1 MKKRL
6 LAIVMTMAMALSLF
20 PVTALADGAD
30 TGSQP
35 AGQVQEDP
43 DLGNTGGGG
52 DDPLPGDGPDE
63 GDDPTLPGGGP
74 DEGNDPT
81 LPGDGPDEGDD
92 PSLPEDKDP
101 SLPPPNNTI
110 PMADLAVAA
119 VDDSVTMN
127 GTPYD
132 SLSEALKAVSSSE
145 NAVISLP
152 SGEHTIDSVTF
163 ENGEHVTILGNGE
176 SETTISVNGQVAFH
190 LVNDDASL
198 TLEDLTVVVN
208 DNSKNGARVV
218 RMVNGDDMS
227 FSAENVTFETPSEAA
242 STNNIALYINGA
254 WNESGLTQS
263 SGVNVSLTNFTYEDN
278 SAHSGLYFQNY
289 SDIDLSVQQSSLTV
303 DKYAINIQANTAASI
318 DISGCEIQGWT
329 AYYAYSCNTNTTITD
344 SILIGINHFSGPSN
358 NFGTIV
364 LDGGELQDI
373 PEGDS
378 GFGNTLY
385 ITDSDIQAKTTA
397 GNYQVIVSCN
407 YGASANKIVFS
418 DCTFQAEGTANGND
432 LIPLYGSSGQ
442 GNQLIVDG
450 LSMNTDSENYLE
462 LIPAAKIGDQG
473 FGTLEA
479 AVEAADGDTIVIL
492 TDVAEDITIP
502 KGKILTLDLNGQT
515 LTNVSSH
522 TIVNQG
528 TLTILD
534 SAGGGVVDV
543 VTHGKAALYNYG
555 TITEISGGMF
565 TRSKETQYPVSG
577 GTAANSW
584 YTVVNG
590 GVIEEISG
598 GTFTTGDGTSKALGN
613 LSSVIRNGVDD
624 SADPHPGEI
633 KLISGGTFTGAAN
646 VLKNEPNGKIGT
658 ITGGTFTMDNQEQH
672 FWGGNNV
679 LQNYGTIDSITGGAF
694 RAIGSSDD
702 GYLIAGQPNPAA
714 RYGITNY
721 GMIGEMGGDVSVSVA
736 GNSRAVYVA
745 YSSSVG
751 GTSSL
756 SITGGTYAVTPAEG
770 TEQNTFPPAVIMAN
784 SAQAALNISGGSF
797 QGDIQTGTAH
807 GLSISGGYFT
817 ADPTSY
823 LVSGKEAV
831 ASNQDGYQYMVGT
844 LALSQQTLALTKG
857 GEAVLSVN
865 AEPWGAVPASAVS
878 WSSDNEAVA
887 AVDNGTVTA
896 AAPGMATITAEVNGK
911 SLTCSVTVSYAG
923 VDGISLD
930 RSALTL
936 VSGGSTALTATVSPS
951 NADQTVTWTSSD
963 EAVATVA
970 QNGTVTAVA
979 AGEAIITASA
989 GAYRAS
995 CTVTVTGADV
1005 DVLPSTEPT
1014 ETVDQLPDGLN
1025 DEVKEAVN
1033 EAAGTVNAGSAL
1045 SQAAQ
1050 EQAGQLANS
1059 AEKDEL
1065 LQKGQSE
1072 LGSEEIVLYTQTY
1085 LQVTT
1090 VDALTG
1096 TDGSINSVT
1105 LDISPKG
1112 QVVAS
1117 TASTAGDINQGNS
1130 VVVKEIPQEDLN
1142 ITGTAHVT
1150 LTLPDDF
1157 ASKTIYIKHQASNGR
1172 TYFYTAEADE
1182 GANLTFSTR
1191 HGFSPFTFSLTN
1203 EAAAQVEDV
1212 GYADLQDAIDAVADG
1227 GTITVLKD
1235 GLGTVTIQ
1243 GSKTFTLVKGED
1255 VDTLPTLVAASGYRL
1270 TDHGNG
1276 SYTIS
1281 RRSSGGGSSGSAT
1294 YTVSVDSSRHGD
1306 VTVSPKSAS
1315 KGDTVTI
1322 TVKPDDGYELDDLTV
1337 TDKDGDSIKL
1347 KDKGDGRF
1355 TFTMP
1360 ASKVTVEA
1368 VFTALEQEEE
1378 QPLFSDV
1385 AEDDWYYDAVAYVAE
1400 NGIMSGTDGSRFS
1413 PNGTLT
1419 RAMLSQIL
1427 YAMEDKPAVSGAATF
1442 SDVAAGAWYSDAV
1455 NWTAAQGI
1463 VAGMG
1468 ENSFAP
1474 DAPVTREQLSLILYG
1489 YARYKGYD
1497 TSASVSLSGYAD
1509 RDSVAVWAA
1518 DSMGWAVSEGLI
1530 SGRPGGY
1537 LDPAGTATRA
1547 EVAQIL
1553 MNFCEDLAR

>member
-6 LAIVMTMAMALSLF
+6 LAIVMTMAMALSLL

-52 DDPLPGDGPDE
+52 DDPLPGDGPNE
-63 GDDPTLPGGGP
+63 GDDPPLPGDGP

-81 LPGDGPDEGDD
+81 LPGDGPDEGNDPTLPGD
-92 PSLPEDKDP
+92 GPDAGDAPSLPGDENP
-101 SLPPPNNTI
+101 VVLPTDDTQLYAGAAKVAVIGTTEYETLDAALSAAENDDTITLTDNAEISFSFPEGVKTLTIDLGKNTLTLTNNTSI
-110 PMADLAVAA
+110 LLADGKSLTIQNGNLVSKPLENPTVTAFNIQSGSSIKLDNVTYDCTGSALYPQGNAAKVTVIDSTITADVYAVATNAGQTDNYDVVIDLKDSTFQARLPSELSKGDSCPVMINIPGKLTMDSCTVIGGRQGVLVRGGTAKISNTDIQLNATYIDGKDKYLDGNWGSGNEVPMAALVVGNRSNAYNYPTDCTL
-119 VDDSVTMN
+119 SNVTVTATSGYT
-127 GTPYD
+127 GTYVYGMSDEGREVTFNYD
-132 SLSEALKAVSSSE
+132 ASTELGTLVTEGEVSTDNVEGSIGSYATISEALKAGETSVKLLHDLSEDVVISE
-145 NAVISLP
+145 N
-152 SGEHTIDSVTF
+152 
-163 ENGEHVTILGNGE
+163 
-176 SETTISVNGQVAFH
+176 
-190 LVNDDASL
+190 
-198 TLEDLTVVVN
+198 
-208 DNSKNGARVV
+208 
-218 RMVNGDDMS
+218 
-227 FSAENVTFETPSEAA
+227 
-242 STNNIALYINGA
+242 ST
-254 WNESGLTQS
+254 
-263 SGVNVSLTNFTYEDN
+263 
-278 SAHSGLYFQNY
+278 
-289 SDIDLSVQQSSLTV
+289 
-303 DKYAINIQANTAASI
+303 
-318 DISGCEIQGWT
+318 
-329 AYYAYSCNTNTTITD
+329 
-344 SILIGINHFSGPSN
+344 
-358 NFGTIV
+358 
-364 LDGGELQDI
+364 
-373 PEGDS
+373 
-378 GFGNTLY
+378 
-385 ITDSDIQAKTTA
+385 
-397 GNYQVIVSCN
+397 
-407 YGASANKIVFS
+407 
-418 DCTFQAEGTANGND
+418 
-432 LIPLYGSSGQ
+432 
-442 GNQLIVDG
+442 
-450 LSMNTDSENYLE
+450 
-462 LIPAAKIGDQG
+462 
-473 FGTLEA
+473 
-479 AVEAADGDTIVIL
+479 
-492 TDVAEDITIP
+492 
-502 KGKILTLDLNGQT
+502 LTLDLNGQA

-528 TLTILD
+528 ALTILD

-756 SITGGTYAVTPAEG
+756 NITGGTYAVTPAEG

-823 LVSGKEAV
+823 LVSGKDAV

-896 AAPGMATITAEVNGK
+896 AAPGTATITAEVNGK

-970 QNGTVTAVA
+970 QDGTVTAVA

-1014 ETVDQLPDGLN
+1014 ETEDQLPDGLD

-1050 EQAGQLANS
+1050 EQAGQLADS

-1315 KGDTVTI
+1315 KGTTVTI
-1322 TVKPDDGYELDDLTV
+1322 TVKPDDGYELDELTV

-1378 QPLFSDV
+1378 QPLFSDM

-1442 SDVAAGAWYSDAV
+1442 SDVAAGAWYADAV

>member
-6 LAIVMTMAMALSLF
+6 LAIVMTMAMALSLL

-52 DDPLPGDGPDE
+52 DDPLPGDGPNE
-63 GDDPTLPGGGP
+63 GDDPPLPGDGP

-81 LPGDGPDEGDD
+81 LPGDGPDAGDA
-92 PSLPEDKDP
+92 PSLPGDENP
-101 SLPPPNNTI
+101 VVLPTDDTQLYAGAAKVAVIGTTEYETLDAALSAAENDDTITLTDNAEISFSFPEGVKTLTIDLGKNTLTLTNNTSI
-110 PMADLAVAA
+110 LLADGKSLTIQNGNLVSKPLENPTVTAFNIQSGSSIKLDNVTYDCTGSALYPQGNAAKVTVIDSTITADVYAVATNAGQTDNYDVVIDLKDSTFQARLPSELSKGDSCPVMINIPGKLTMDSCTVIGGRQGVLVRGGTAKISNTDIQLNATYIDGKDKYLDGNWGSGNEVPMAALVVGNRSNAYNYPTDCTL
-119 VDDSVTMN
+119 SNVTVTATSGYT
-127 GTPYD
+127 GTYVYGMSDEGREVTFNYD
-132 SLSEALKAVSSSE
+132 ASTELGTLVTKGEVSTDNVEGSIGSYATISEALKAGETSVKLLHDLSEDVVISE
-145 NAVISLP
+145 N
-152 SGEHTIDSVTF
+152 
-163 ENGEHVTILGNGE
+163 
-176 SETTISVNGQVAFH
+176 
-190 LVNDDASL
+190 
-198 TLEDLTVVVN
+198 
-208 DNSKNGARVV
+208 
-218 RMVNGDDMS
+218 
-227 FSAENVTFETPSEAA
+227 
-242 STNNIALYINGA
+242 ST
-254 WNESGLTQS
+254 
-263 SGVNVSLTNFTYEDN
+263 
-278 SAHSGLYFQNY
+278 
-289 SDIDLSVQQSSLTV
+289 
-303 DKYAINIQANTAASI
+303 
-318 DISGCEIQGWT
+318 
-329 AYYAYSCNTNTTITD
+329 
-344 SILIGINHFSGPSN
+344 
-358 NFGTIV
+358 
-364 LDGGELQDI
+364 
-373 PEGDS
+373 
-378 GFGNTLY
+378 
-385 ITDSDIQAKTTA
+385 
-397 GNYQVIVSCN
+397 
-407 YGASANKIVFS
+407 
-418 DCTFQAEGTANGND
+418 
-432 LIPLYGSSGQ
+432 
-442 GNQLIVDG
+442 
-450 LSMNTDSENYLE
+450 
-462 LIPAAKIGDQG
+462 
-473 FGTLEA
+473 
-479 AVEAADGDTIVIL
+479 
-492 TDVAEDITIP
+492 
-502 KGKILTLDLNGQT
+502 LTLDLNGQA

-528 TLTILD
+528 ALTILD

-756 SITGGTYAVTPAEG
+756 NITGGTYAVTPAEG

-823 LVSGKEAV
+823 LVSGKDAV

-896 AAPGMATITAEVNGK
+896 AAPGTATITAEVNGK

-930 RSALTL
+930 RAALTL

-970 QNGTVTAVA
+970 QDGTVTAVA

-1014 ETVDQLPDGLN
+1014 ETEDQLPDGLN

-1033 EAAGTVNAGSAL
+1033 EAAGTVNADSAL

-1050 EQAGQLANS
+1050 EQAGQLADS

-1315 KGDTVTI
+1315 KGTTVAI
-1322 TVKPDDGYELDDLTV
+1322 TVKPDDGYELDELTV

-1442 SDVAAGAWYSDAV
+1442 SDVAAGAWYADAV

>member
-6 LAIVMTMAMALSLF
+6 LAIVMTMAMALSLL

-30 TGSQP
+30 ISSQP

-52 DDPLPGDGPDE
+52 DDPLPGDDPNE
-63 GDDPTLPGGGP
+63 GDDPTLPGDGP

-81 LPGDGPDEGDD
+81 LPGDGPDEGNDPSLPGDGPDAGDD
-92 PSLPEDKDP
+92 PSLPGDENP
-101 SLPPPNNTI
+101 VVLPTDDTQLYAGAAKVAVIGTTEYETLDAALSAAENDDTITLTDNAEISFSFPEGVKTLTIDLGKNTLTLTNNTSI
-110 PMADLAVAA
+110 LLADGKSLTIQNGNLVSKPLENPTVTAFNIQSGSSIKLDNVTYDCTGSALYPQGNAAKVTVIDSTITADVYAVATNAGQTDNYDVVIDLKDSTFQARLPSELSKGDSCPVMINIPGKLTMDSCTVIGGRQGVLVRGGTAKISNTDIQLNATYIDGKDKYLDGNWGSGNEVPMAALVVGNRSNAYNYPTDCTL
-119 VDDSVTMN
+119 SNVTVTATSGYT
-127 GTPYD
+127 GTYVYGMSDEGREVTFNYD
-132 SLSEALKAVSSSE
+132 ASTELGTLVTEGEVSTDNVEGSIGSYATISEALKAGETSVKLLHNISEDVVISE
-145 NAVISLP
+145 N
-152 SGEHTIDSVTF
+152 
-163 ENGEHVTILGNGE
+163 
-176 SETTISVNGQVAFH
+176 
-190 LVNDDASL
+190 
-198 TLEDLTVVVN
+198 
-208 DNSKNGARVV
+208 
-218 RMVNGDDMS
+218 
-227 FSAENVTFETPSEAA
+227 
-242 STNNIALYINGA
+242 ST
-254 WNESGLTQS
+254 
-263 SGVNVSLTNFTYEDN
+263 
-278 SAHSGLYFQNY
+278 
-289 SDIDLSVQQSSLTV
+289 
-303 DKYAINIQANTAASI
+303 
-318 DISGCEIQGWT
+318 
-329 AYYAYSCNTNTTITD
+329 
-344 SILIGINHFSGPSN
+344 
-358 NFGTIV
+358 
-364 LDGGELQDI
+364 
-373 PEGDS
+373 
-378 GFGNTLY
+378 
-385 ITDSDIQAKTTA
+385 
-397 GNYQVIVSCN
+397 
-407 YGASANKIVFS
+407 
-418 DCTFQAEGTANGND
+418 
-432 LIPLYGSSGQ
+432 
-442 GNQLIVDG
+442 
-450 LSMNTDSENYLE
+450 
-462 LIPAAKIGDQG
+462 
-473 FGTLEA
+473 
-479 AVEAADGDTIVIL
+479 
-492 TDVAEDITIP
+492 
-502 KGKILTLDLNGQT
+502 LTLDLNGQT

-528 TLTILD
+528 ALTILD

-555 TITEISGGMF
+555 TITEISGSMF

-756 SITGGTYAVTPAEG
+756 NITGGTYAVTPAEG

-823 LVSGKEAV
+823 LVSGKDAV

-896 AAPGMATITAEVNGK
+896 AAPGTATITAEVNGK

-970 QNGTVTAVA
+970 QDGTVTAVA

-1014 ETVDQLPDGLN
+1014 ETEDQLPDGLN

-1033 EAAGTVNAGSAL
+1033 EAAGTVNADSAL

-1050 EQAGQLANS
+1050 EQAGQLADS

-1203 EAAAQVEDV
+1203 EAAAQVGDV

-1315 KGDTVTI
+1315 KGTTVTI
-1322 TVKPDDGYELDDLTV
+1322 TVKPDDGYELDELTV

-1400 NGIMSGTDGSRFS
+1400 NGIMSGTDGSCFS

-1442 SDVAAGAWYSDAV
+1442 SDVAAGAWYADAV

>member
-6 LAIVMTMAMALSLF
+6 LAIVMTMAMALSLL

-52 DDPLPGDGPDE
+52 DDPLPGDGPNE
-63 GDDPTLPGGGP
+63 GDDPPLPGDGP

-81 LPGDGPDEGDD
+81 LPGDGPDAGDA
-92 PSLPEDKDP
+92 PSLPGDENP
-101 SLPPPNNTI
+101 VVLPTDDTQLYAGAAKVAVIGTTEYETLDAALSAAENDDTITLTDNAEISFSFPEGVKTLTIDLGKNTLTLTNNTSI
-110 PMADLAVAA
+110 LLADGKSLTIQNGNLVSKPLENPTVTAFNIQSGSSIKLDNVTYDCTGSALYPQGNAAKVTVIDSTITADVYAVATNAGQTDNYDVVIDLKDSTFQARLPSELSKGDSCPVMINIPGKLTMDSCTVIGGRQGVLVRGGTAKISNTDIQLNATYIDGKDKYLDGNWGSGNEVPMAALVVGNRSNAYNYPTDCTL
-119 VDDSVTMN
+119 SNVTVTATSGYT
-127 GTPYD
+127 GTYVYGMSDEGREVTFNYD
-132 SLSEALKAVSSSE
+132 ASTELGTLVTEGEVSTDNVEGSIGSYATISEALKAGETSVKLLHDLSEDVVISE
-145 NAVISLP
+145 N
-152 SGEHTIDSVTF
+152 
-163 ENGEHVTILGNGE
+163 
-176 SETTISVNGQVAFH
+176 
-190 LVNDDASL
+190 
-198 TLEDLTVVVN
+198 
-208 DNSKNGARVV
+208 
-218 RMVNGDDMS
+218 
-227 FSAENVTFETPSEAA
+227 
-242 STNNIALYINGA
+242 ST
-254 WNESGLTQS
+254 
-263 SGVNVSLTNFTYEDN
+263 
-278 SAHSGLYFQNY
+278 
-289 SDIDLSVQQSSLTV
+289 
-303 DKYAINIQANTAASI
+303 
-318 DISGCEIQGWT
+318 
-329 AYYAYSCNTNTTITD
+329 
-344 SILIGINHFSGPSN
+344 
-358 NFGTIV
+358 
-364 LDGGELQDI
+364 
-373 PEGDS
+373 
-378 GFGNTLY
+378 
-385 ITDSDIQAKTTA
+385 
-397 GNYQVIVSCN
+397 
-407 YGASANKIVFS
+407 
-418 DCTFQAEGTANGND
+418 
-432 LIPLYGSSGQ
+432 
-442 GNQLIVDG
+442 
-450 LSMNTDSENYLE
+450 
-462 LIPAAKIGDQG
+462 
-473 FGTLEA
+473 
-479 AVEAADGDTIVIL
+479 
-492 TDVAEDITIP
+492 
-502 KGKILTLDLNGQT
+502 LTLDLNGQA

-528 TLTILD
+528 ALTILD

-756 SITGGTYAVTPAEG
+756 NITGGTYAVTPAEG

-823 LVSGKEAV
+823 LVSGKDAV

-896 AAPGMATITAEVNGK
+896 AAPGTATITAEVNGK

-970 QNGTVTAVA
+970 QDGTVTAVA

-1014 ETVDQLPDGLN
+1014 ETEDQLPDGLD

-1050 EQAGQLANS
+1050 EQAGQLADS

-1315 KGDTVTI
+1315 KGTTVTI
-1322 TVKPDDGYELDDLTV
+1322 TVKPDDGYELDELTV

-1378 QPLFSDV
+1378 QPLFSDM

-1442 SDVAAGAWYSDAV
+1442 SDVAAGAWYADAV

>member
-6 LAIVMTMAMALSLF
+6 LAIVMTMAMALSLL

-30 TGSQP
+30 ISSQP

-52 DDPLPGDGPDE
+52 DDPLPGDDPNE
-63 GDDPTLPGGGP
+63 GDDPTLPGDGP

-81 LPGDGPDEGDD
+81 LPGDGPDEGNDPSLPGDGPDAGDD
-92 PSLPEDKDP
+92 PSLPGDENP
-101 SLPPPNNTI
+101 VVLPTDDTQLYAGAAKVAVIGTTEYETLDAALSAAENDDTITLTDNAEISFSFPEGVKTLTIDLGKNTLTLTNNTSI
-110 PMADLAVAA
+110 LLADGKSLTIQNGNLVSKLLENPTVTAFNIQSGSSIKLDNVTYDCTGSALYPQGNAAKVTVIDSTITADVYAVATNAGQTDNYDVVIDLKDSTFQARLPSELSKGDSCPVMINIPGKLTMDSCTVIGGRQGVLVRGGTAKISNTDIQLNATYIDGKDKYLDGNWGSGNEVPMAALVVGNRSNAYNYPTDCTL
-119 VDDSVTMN
+119 SNVTVTATSGYT
-127 GTPYD
+127 GTYVYGMSDEGREVTFNYD
-132 SLSEALKAVSSSE
+132 ASTELGTLVTEGEVSTDNVEGSIASYATISEALKAGETSVKLLHNISEDVVISE
-145 NAVISLP
+145 N
-152 SGEHTIDSVTF
+152 
-163 ENGEHVTILGNGE
+163 
-176 SETTISVNGQVAFH
+176 
-190 LVNDDASL
+190 
-198 TLEDLTVVVN
+198 
-208 DNSKNGARVV
+208 
-218 RMVNGDDMS
+218 
-227 FSAENVTFETPSEAA
+227 
-242 STNNIALYINGA
+242 ST
-254 WNESGLTQS
+254 
-263 SGVNVSLTNFTYEDN
+263 
-278 SAHSGLYFQNY
+278 
-289 SDIDLSVQQSSLTV
+289 
-303 DKYAINIQANTAASI
+303 
-318 DISGCEIQGWT
+318 
-329 AYYAYSCNTNTTITD
+329 
-344 SILIGINHFSGPSN
+344 
-358 NFGTIV
+358 
-364 LDGGELQDI
+364 
-373 PEGDS
+373 
-378 GFGNTLY
+378 
-385 ITDSDIQAKTTA
+385 
-397 GNYQVIVSCN
+397 
-407 YGASANKIVFS
+407 
-418 DCTFQAEGTANGND
+418 
-432 LIPLYGSSGQ
+432 
-442 GNQLIVDG
+442 
-450 LSMNTDSENYLE
+450 
-462 LIPAAKIGDQG
+462 
-473 FGTLEA
+473 
-479 AVEAADGDTIVIL
+479 
-492 TDVAEDITIP
+492 
-502 KGKILTLDLNGQT
+502 LTLDLNGQT

-528 TLTILD
+528 ALTILD

-624 SADPHPGEI
+624 FADPHLGEI

-694 RAIGSSDD
+694 RAIGSSVD
-702 GYLIAGQPNPAA
+702 GYLIAGQANPAA

-745 YSSSVG
+745 YSSSVD

-756 SITGGTYAVTPAEG
+756 NITGGTYAVTPAEG

-823 LVSGKEAV
+823 LVSGKDAV

-896 AAPGMATITAEVNGK
+896 AAPGTATITAEVNGK

-970 QNGTVTAVA
+970 QDGTVTAVA

-1014 ETVDQLPDGLN
+1014 ETEDQLPDGLN

-1033 EAAGTVNAGSAL
+1033 KAAGTVNADSAL

-1050 EQAGQLANS
+1050 EQAGQLADS

-1203 EAAAQVEDV
+1203 EAAAQVGDV

-1315 KGDTVTI
+1315 KGTTVTI
-1322 TVKPDDGYELDDLTV
+1322 TVKPDDGYELDELTV

-1400 NGIMSGTDGSRFS
+1400 NGIMSGTDGSCFS

-1442 SDVAAGAWYSDAV
+1442 SDVAAGAWYADAV

>member
-6 LAIVMTMAMALSLF
+6 LAIVMTMAMALSLL

-52 DDPLPGDGPDE
+52 DDSTLPGD
-63 GDDPTLPGGGP
+63 GP

-81 LPGDGPDEGDD
+81 LPGDGPDEGNDPTLPGDGPDEGND
-92 PSLPEDKDP
+92 PSLPGDGPDAGDDP
-101 SLPPPNNTI
+101 SVEGVLTAAASDAIAAIGDAEYTTLEEFANALKGIESETETKVELLSDLVNHNYDKVVDLSLPSNVTLEGNNNTI
-110 PMADLAVAA
+110 EGNIKVTVQKDASNVTIQNVMFKDIHNN
-119 VDDSVTMN
+119 VDVGSGGNYGFNNKTGN
-127 GTPYD
+127 LTAIYGSGLTGTF
-132 SLSEALKAVSSSE
+132 
-145 NAVISLP
+145 
-152 SGEHTIDSVTF
+152 TITGCTF
-163 ENGEHVTILGNGE
+163 ENV
-176 SETTISVNGQVAFH
+176 
-190 LVNDDASL
+190 DWDAIQITPL
-198 TLEDLTVVVN
+198 A
-208 DNSKNGARVV
+208 GA
-218 RMVNGDDMS
+218 
-227 FSAENVTFETPSEAA
+227 
-242 STNNIALYINGA
+242 NI
-254 WNESGLTQS
+254 
-263 SGVNVSLTNFTYEDN
+263 
-278 SAHSGLYFQNY
+278 
-289 SDIDLSVQQSSLTV
+289 
-303 DKYAINIQANTAASI
+303 
-318 DISGCEIQGWT
+318 
-329 AYYAYSCNTNTTITD
+329 TITD
-344 SILIGINHFSGPSN
+344 NIFRTDAECQTVRFIHVESAQNTDFSICATRNKFFGVEALNQTGLEVYYPVNADKVNLSGNYMDAPMAVCIGTGGTSYN
-358 NFGTIV
+358 NAWQKACPFKDEN
-364 LDGGELQDI
+364 LEEDI
-373 PEGDS
+373 MPIAMREVS
-378 GFGNTLY
+378 
-385 ITDSDIQAKTTA
+385 A
-397 GNYQVIVSCN
+397 GNR
-407 YGASANKIVFS
+407 
-418 DCTFQAEGTANGND
+418 
-432 LIPLYGSSGQ
+432 LY
-442 GNQLIVDG
+442 LTEDEV
-450 LSMNTDSENYLE
+450 
-462 LIPAAKIGDQG
+462 
-473 FGTLEA
+473 
-479 AVEAADGDTIVIL
+479 AADGVKVLAGENCYDTISAAISAASGSSIQVKL
-492 TDVAEDITIP
+492 LNDLKEDITIP
-502 KGKILTLDLNGQT
+502 EGKTLTLDLNGQT

-543 VTHGKAALYNYG
+543 VTHGKAALYNKG
-555 TITEISGGMF
+555 AI
-565 TRSKETQYPVSG
+565 P
-577 GTAANSW
+577 
-584 YTVVNG
+584 
-590 GVIEEISG
+590 EISG
-598 GTFTTGDGTSKALGN
+598 GTFTRSKEAGTTEGGNGNSWYTVYNAGTIEKITGGTFENSGTF
-613 LSSVIRNGVDD
+613 SSMLVNGWNN
-624 SADPHPGEI
+624 PGPAVQGYI
-633 KLISGGTFTGAAN
+633 GTISGGTFTGGSITI
-646 VLKNEPNGKIGT
+646 KNDDGGKIDKICGDAVITNETQTAIQNTSTIGEISGGTISSGGRAIYNSSWKDGAEEYIGT
-658 ITGGTFTMDNQEQH
+658 ITIKDGAVIKGGINNTN
-672 FWGGNNV
+672 WGGSSNTV
-679 LQNYGTIDSITGGAF
+679 TQFAKTTIEGGK
-694 RAIGSSDD
+694 ISGSLTDD
-702 GYLIAGQPNPAA
+702 G
-714 RYGITNY
+714 
-721 GMIGEMGGDVSVSVA
+721 
-736 GNSRAVYVA
+736 
-745 YSSSVG
+745 
-751 GTSSL
+751 L
-756 SITGGTYAVTPAEG
+756 SA
-770 TEQNTFPPAVIMAN
+770 
-784 SAQAALNISGGSF
+784 SGC
-797 QGDIQTGTAH
+797 QIV
-807 GLSISGGYFT
+807 ISGGYFT
-817 ADPTSY
+817 ANPTSY
-823 LVSGKEAV
+823 LVSGKDAV

-896 AAPGMATITAEVNGK
+896 AAPGTATITAEVNGK

-970 QNGTVTAVA
+970 QDGTVTAVA

-1014 ETVDQLPDGLN
+1014 ETEDQLPDGLN

-1033 EAAGTVNAGSAL
+1033 EAAGTVNADSAL

-1050 EQAGQLANS
+1050 EQAGQLADS

-1182 GANLTFSTR
+1182 RANLTFSTR

-1203 EAAAQVEDV
+1203 EAAAQVGDV

>member
-6 LAIVMTMAMALSLF
+6 LAIVMTMAMALSLL

-30 TGSQP
+30 ISSQP

-52 DDPLPGDGPDE
+52 DDPLPGDDPNE
-63 GDDPTLPGGGP
+63 GDDPTLPGDGP

-81 LPGDGPDEGDD
+81 LPGDGPDEGNDPSLPGDGPDAGDD
-92 PSLPEDKDP
+92 PSLPGDENP
-101 SLPPPNNTI
+101 VVLPTDDTQLYAGAAKVAVIGTTEYETLDAALSAAVNDDTITLTDNAEISFSFPEGVKTLTIDLGKNTLTLTNNTSI
-110 PMADLAVAA
+110 LLADGKSLTIQNGNLVSKPLENPTVTAFNIQSGSSIKLDNVTYDCTGSALYPQGNAAKVTVIDSTITADVYAVATNAGQTDNYDVVIDLKDSTFQARLPSELSKGDSCPVMINIPGKLTMDSCTVIGGRQGVLVRGGTAKISNTDIQLNATYIDGKDKYLDGNWGSGNEVPMAALVVGNRSNAYNYPTDCTL
-119 VDDSVTMN
+119 SNVTVTATSGYT
-127 GTPYD
+127 GTYVYGMSDEGREVTFNYD
-132 SLSEALKAVSSSE
+132 ASTELGTLVTEGEVSTDNVEGSIGSYATISEALKAGETSVKLLHNISEDVVISE
-145 NAVISLP
+145 N
-152 SGEHTIDSVTF
+152 
-163 ENGEHVTILGNGE
+163 
-176 SETTISVNGQVAFH
+176 
-190 LVNDDASL
+190 
-198 TLEDLTVVVN
+198 
-208 DNSKNGARVV
+208 
-218 RMVNGDDMS
+218 
-227 FSAENVTFETPSEAA
+227 
-242 STNNIALYINGA
+242 ST
-254 WNESGLTQS
+254 
-263 SGVNVSLTNFTYEDN
+263 
-278 SAHSGLYFQNY
+278 
-289 SDIDLSVQQSSLTV
+289 
-303 DKYAINIQANTAASI
+303 
-318 DISGCEIQGWT
+318 
-329 AYYAYSCNTNTTITD
+329 
-344 SILIGINHFSGPSN
+344 
-358 NFGTIV
+358 
-364 LDGGELQDI
+364 
-373 PEGDS
+373 
-378 GFGNTLY
+378 
-385 ITDSDIQAKTTA
+385 
-397 GNYQVIVSCN
+397 
-407 YGASANKIVFS
+407 
-418 DCTFQAEGTANGND
+418 
-432 LIPLYGSSGQ
+432 
-442 GNQLIVDG
+442 
-450 LSMNTDSENYLE
+450 
-462 LIPAAKIGDQG
+462 
-473 FGTLEA
+473 
-479 AVEAADGDTIVIL
+479 
-492 TDVAEDITIP
+492 
-502 KGKILTLDLNGQT
+502 LTLDLNGQT

-528 TLTILD
+528 ALTILD

-756 SITGGTYAVTPAEG
+756 NITGGTYAVTPAEG

-823 LVSGKEAV
+823 LVSGKDAV

-896 AAPGMATITAEVNGK
+896 AAPGTATITAEVNGK

-970 QNGTVTAVA
+970 QDGTVTAVA

-1005 DVLPSTEPT
+1005 DVLPSTGPT
-1014 ETVDQLPDGLN
+1014 ETEDQLPDGLN

-1033 EAAGTVNAGSAL
+1033 EAAGTVNADSAL

-1050 EQAGQLANS
+1050 EQAGQLADS

-1203 EAAAQVEDV
+1203 EAAAQVGDV

-1315 KGDTVTI
+1315 KGTTVTI
-1322 TVKPDDGYELDDLTV
+1322 TVKPDDGYELDELTV

-1400 NGIMSGTDGSRFS
+1400 NGIMSGTDGSCFS

-1442 SDVAAGAWYSDAV
+1442 SDVAAGAWYADAV

>member
-6 LAIVMTMAMALSLF
+6 LAIVMTMAMALSLL

-30 TGSQP
+30 ISSQP

-52 DDPLPGDGPDE
+52 DDPLPGDDPNE
-63 GDDPTLPGGGP
+63 GDDPTLPGDGP

-81 LPGDGPDEGDD
+81 LPGDGPDEGNDPSLPGDGPDAGDD
-92 PSLPEDKDP
+92 PSLPGDENP
-101 SLPPPNNTI
+101 VVLPTDDTQLYAGAAKVAVIGTTEYETLDAALSAAENDDTITLTDNAEISFSFPEGVKTLTIDLGKNTLTLTNNTSI
-110 PMADLAVAA
+110 LLADGKSLTIQNGNLVSKPLENPTVTAFNIQSGSSIKLDNVTYDCTGSALYPQGNAAKVTVIDSTITADVYAVATNAGQTDNYDVVIDLKDSTFQARLTSELSKGDSCPVMINIPGKLTMDSCTVIGGRQGVLVRGGTAKISNTDIQLNATYIDGKDKYLDGNWGSGNEVPMAALVVGNRSNAYNYPTDCTL
-119 VDDSVTMN
+119 SNVTVTATSGYT
-127 GTPYD
+127 GTYVYGMSDEGREVTFNYD
-132 SLSEALKAVSSSE
+132 ASTELGTLVTEGEVSTDNVEGSIGSYATISEALKAGETSVKLLHNISEDVVISE
-145 NAVISLP
+145 N
-152 SGEHTIDSVTF
+152 
-163 ENGEHVTILGNGE
+163 
-176 SETTISVNGQVAFH
+176 
-190 LVNDDASL
+190 
-198 TLEDLTVVVN
+198 
-208 DNSKNGARVV
+208 
-218 RMVNGDDMS
+218 
-227 FSAENVTFETPSEAA
+227 
-242 STNNIALYINGA
+242 ST
-254 WNESGLTQS
+254 
-263 SGVNVSLTNFTYEDN
+263 
-278 SAHSGLYFQNY
+278 
-289 SDIDLSVQQSSLTV
+289 
-303 DKYAINIQANTAASI
+303 
-318 DISGCEIQGWT
+318 
-329 AYYAYSCNTNTTITD
+329 
-344 SILIGINHFSGPSN
+344 
-358 NFGTIV
+358 
-364 LDGGELQDI
+364 
-373 PEGDS
+373 
-378 GFGNTLY
+378 
-385 ITDSDIQAKTTA
+385 
-397 GNYQVIVSCN
+397 
-407 YGASANKIVFS
+407 
-418 DCTFQAEGTANGND
+418 
-432 LIPLYGSSGQ
+432 
-442 GNQLIVDG
+442 
-450 LSMNTDSENYLE
+450 
-462 LIPAAKIGDQG
+462 
-473 FGTLEA
+473 
-479 AVEAADGDTIVIL
+479 
-492 TDVAEDITIP
+492 
-502 KGKILTLDLNGQT
+502 LTLDLNGQT

-528 TLTILD
+528 ALTILD

-702 GYLIAGQPNPAA
+702 GYLIAEQPNPAA

-756 SITGGTYAVTPAEG
+756 NITGGTYAVTPAEG

-823 LVSGKEAV
+823 LVSGKDAV

-896 AAPGMATITAEVNGK
+896 AAPGTATITAEVNGK

-970 QNGTVTAVA
+970 QDGTVTAVA

-1014 ETVDQLPDGLN
+1014 ETEDQLPDGLN

-1033 EAAGTVNAGSAL
+1033 EAAGTVNADSAL

-1050 EQAGQLANS
+1050 EQAGQLADS

-1203 EAAAQVEDV
+1203 EAAAQVGDV

-1315 KGDTVTI
+1315 KGTTVTI
-1322 TVKPDDGYELDDLTV
+1322 TVKPDDGYELDELTV

-1400 NGIMSGTDGSRFS
+1400 NGIMSGTDGSCFS

-1442 SDVAAGAWYSDAV
+1442 SDVAAGAWYADAV

>member
-6 LAIVMTMAMALSLF
+6 LAIVMTMAMALSLL

-30 TGSQP
+30 ISSQP

-52 DDPLPGDGPDE
+52 DDPLPGDDPNE
-63 GDDPTLPGGGP
+63 GDDPTLPGDGP

-81 LPGDGPDEGDD
+81 LPGDGPDEGNDPSLPGDGPDAGDD
-92 PSLPEDKDP
+92 PSLPGDENP
-101 SLPPPNNTI
+101 VVLPTDDTQLYAGAAKVAVIGTTEYETLDAALSAAENDDTITLTDNAEISFSFPEGVKTLTIDLGKNTLTLTNNTSI
-110 PMADLAVAA
+110 LLADGKSLTIQNGNLVSKPLENPTVTAFNIQSGSSIKLDNVTYDCTGSALYPQGNAAKVTVIDSTITADVYAVATNAGQTDNYDVVIDLKDSTFQARLPSELSKGDSCPVMINIPGKLTMDSCTVIGGRQGVLVRGGTAKISNTDIQLNATYIDGKDKYLDGNWGSGNEVPMAALVVGNRSNAYNYPTDCTL
-119 VDDSVTMN
+119 SNVTVTATSGYT
-127 GTPYD
+127 GTYVYGMSDEGREVTFNYD
-132 SLSEALKAVSSSE
+132 ASIELGTLVTEGEVSTDNVEGSIGSYATISEALKAGETSVKLLHNISEDVVISE
-145 NAVISLP
+145 N
-152 SGEHTIDSVTF
+152 
-163 ENGEHVTILGNGE
+163 
-176 SETTISVNGQVAFH
+176 
-190 LVNDDASL
+190 
-198 TLEDLTVVVN
+198 
-208 DNSKNGARVV
+208 
-218 RMVNGDDMS
+218 
-227 FSAENVTFETPSEAA
+227 
-242 STNNIALYINGA
+242 ST
-254 WNESGLTQS
+254 
-263 SGVNVSLTNFTYEDN
+263 
-278 SAHSGLYFQNY
+278 
-289 SDIDLSVQQSSLTV
+289 
-303 DKYAINIQANTAASI
+303 
-318 DISGCEIQGWT
+318 
-329 AYYAYSCNTNTTITD
+329 
-344 SILIGINHFSGPSN
+344 
-358 NFGTIV
+358 
-364 LDGGELQDI
+364 
-373 PEGDS
+373 
-378 GFGNTLY
+378 
-385 ITDSDIQAKTTA
+385 
-397 GNYQVIVSCN
+397 
-407 YGASANKIVFS
+407 
-418 DCTFQAEGTANGND
+418 
-432 LIPLYGSSGQ
+432 
-442 GNQLIVDG
+442 
-450 LSMNTDSENYLE
+450 
-462 LIPAAKIGDQG
+462 
-473 FGTLEA
+473 
-479 AVEAADGDTIVIL
+479 
-492 TDVAEDITIP
+492 
-502 KGKILTLDLNGQT
+502 LTLDLNGQT

-528 TLTILD
+528 ALTILD

-624 SADPHPGEI
+624 SADPHPVEI

-658 ITGGTFTMDNQEQH
+658 ITGGNFTMDNQEQH

-756 SITGGTYAVTPAEG
+756 NITGGTYAVTPAEG

-823 LVSGKEAV
+823 LVSGKDAV

-896 AAPGMATITAEVNGK
+896 AAPGTATITAEVNGK

-970 QNGTVTAVA
+970 QDGTVTAVA

-1014 ETVDQLPDGLN
+1014 ETEDQLPDGLN

-1033 EAAGTVNAGSAL
+1033 EAAGTVNADSAL

-1050 EQAGQLANS
+1050 EQAGQLADS

-1117 TASTAGDINQGNS
+1117 TASTAGDINQCNS

-1203 EAAAQVEDV
+1203 EAAAQVGDV

-1306 VTVSPKSAS
+1306 ITVSPKSAS
-1315 KGDTVTI
+1315 KGTTVTI
-1322 TVKPDDGYELDDLTV
+1322 TVKPDDGYELDELTV

-1442 SDVAAGAWYSDAV
+1442 SDVAAGAWYADAV

>member
-6 LAIVMTMAMALSLF
+6 LAIVMTMAMALSLL

-52 DDPLPGDGPDE
+52 DDPLPGDGPNE

-81 LPGDGPDEGDD
+81 LPGDGPDAGDA
-92 PSLPEDKDP
+92 PSLPGDENPVVLPTDDTQLYAGAAKVAVIGTTEYETLDAALSAAENDDTITLTDNAAISFSFPEGVKTLTIDLGKNTLTLTNITSILLADGKSLTIQNGNLVSKPLENPTVTAFNIQSGSSIKLDNVTYDCTGSALYPQGNAAKVTVIDSTITADVYAVATNAGQTDNYDVVIDLKDSTFQARLPSELSKGDSCPVMINIPGKLTMDSCTVIGGRQGVLVRGGTAKISNTDIQLNATYIDGKDKYLDGNWG
-101 SLPPPNNTI
+101 SGNEV
-110 PMADLAVAA
+110 PMAALVVGNRSNAYNYPTDCTL
-119 VDDSVTMN
+119 SNVTVTATSGYT
-127 GTPYD
+127 GTYVYGMSDEGREVTFNYD
-132 SLSEALKAVSSSE
+132 ASTELGTLVTEGEVSTDNVEGSIGSYATISEALKAGETSVKLLHDLSEDVVISE
-145 NAVISLP
+145 N
-152 SGEHTIDSVTF
+152 
-163 ENGEHVTILGNGE
+163 
-176 SETTISVNGQVAFH
+176 
-190 LVNDDASL
+190 
-198 TLEDLTVVVN
+198 
-208 DNSKNGARVV
+208 
-218 RMVNGDDMS
+218 
-227 FSAENVTFETPSEAA
+227 
-242 STNNIALYINGA
+242 ST
-254 WNESGLTQS
+254 
-263 SGVNVSLTNFTYEDN
+263 
-278 SAHSGLYFQNY
+278 
-289 SDIDLSVQQSSLTV
+289 
-303 DKYAINIQANTAASI
+303 
-318 DISGCEIQGWT
+318 
-329 AYYAYSCNTNTTITD
+329 
-344 SILIGINHFSGPSN
+344 
-358 NFGTIV
+358 
-364 LDGGELQDI
+364 
-373 PEGDS
+373 
-378 GFGNTLY
+378 
-385 ITDSDIQAKTTA
+385 
-397 GNYQVIVSCN
+397 
-407 YGASANKIVFS
+407 
-418 DCTFQAEGTANGND
+418 
-432 LIPLYGSSGQ
+432 
-442 GNQLIVDG
+442 
-450 LSMNTDSENYLE
+450 
-462 LIPAAKIGDQG
+462 
-473 FGTLEA
+473 
-479 AVEAADGDTIVIL
+479 
-492 TDVAEDITIP
+492 
-502 KGKILTLDLNGQT
+502 LTLDLNGQT

-528 TLTILD
+528 ALTILD

-577 GTAANSW
+577 GTATNSW

-702 GYLIAGQPNPAA
+702 GYLIAGQANPAA

-751 GTSSL
+751 GTRSL

-823 LVSGKEAV
+823 LVSGKDAV

-896 AAPGMATITAEVNGK
+896 AAPGTATITAEVNGK

-970 QNGTVTAVA
+970 QDGTVTAVA

-1005 DVLPSTEPT
+1005 DVLPSTGPT
-1014 ETVDQLPDGLN
+1014 ETEDQLPDGLN

-1203 EAAAQVEDV
+1203 EAAAQVGDV

-1227 GTITVLKD
+1227 GTITVMKD

-1315 KGDTVTI
+1315 KGTTVTI
-1322 TVKPDDGYELDDLTV
+1322 TVKPDDGYELDELTV

-1442 SDVAAGAWYSDAV
+1442 SDVAAGAWYADAV

>member
-6 LAIVMTMAMALSLF
+6 LAIVMTMAMALSLL

-81 LPGDGPDEGDD
+81 LPGDGPDAGDA
-92 PSLPEDKDP
+92 PSLPGDENP
-101 SLPPPNNTI
+101 VVLPTDDTQLYAGAAKVAVIGTTEYETLDAALSAAENDDTITLTDNAEISFSFPEGVKTLTIDLGKNTLTLTNNTSI
-110 PMADLAVAA
+110 LLADGKSLTIQNGNLVSKPLENPTVTAFNIQSGSSIKLDNVTYDCTGSALYPQGNAAKVTVIDSTITADVYAVATNAGQTDNYDVVIDLKDSTFQARLPSELSKGDSCPVMINIPGKLTMDSCTVIGGRQGVLVWGGTAKISNTDIQLNATYIDGKDKYLDGNWGSGNEVPMAALVVGNRSNAYNYPTDCTL
-119 VDDSVTMN
+119 SNVTVTATSGYT
-127 GTPYD
+127 GTYVYGMSDEGREVTFNYD
-132 SLSEALKAVSSSE
+132 ASTELGTLVTEGEVSTDNVEGSIGSYATISEALKAGETSVKLLHDLSEDVVISE
-145 NAVISLP
+145 N
-152 SGEHTIDSVTF
+152 
-163 ENGEHVTILGNGE
+163 
-176 SETTISVNGQVAFH
+176 
-190 LVNDDASL
+190 
-198 TLEDLTVVVN
+198 
-208 DNSKNGARVV
+208 
-218 RMVNGDDMS
+218 
-227 FSAENVTFETPSEAA
+227 
-242 STNNIALYINGA
+242 ST
-254 WNESGLTQS
+254 
-263 SGVNVSLTNFTYEDN
+263 
-278 SAHSGLYFQNY
+278 
-289 SDIDLSVQQSSLTV
+289 
-303 DKYAINIQANTAASI
+303 
-318 DISGCEIQGWT
+318 
-329 AYYAYSCNTNTTITD
+329 
-344 SILIGINHFSGPSN
+344 
-358 NFGTIV
+358 
-364 LDGGELQDI
+364 
-373 PEGDS
+373 
-378 GFGNTLY
+378 
-385 ITDSDIQAKTTA
+385 
-397 GNYQVIVSCN
+397 
-407 YGASANKIVFS
+407 
-418 DCTFQAEGTANGND
+418 
-432 LIPLYGSSGQ
+432 
-442 GNQLIVDG
+442 
-450 LSMNTDSENYLE
+450 
-462 LIPAAKIGDQG
+462 
-473 FGTLEA
+473 
-479 AVEAADGDTIVIL
+479 
-492 TDVAEDITIP
+492 
-502 KGKILTLDLNGQT
+502 LTLDLNGQT

-528 TLTILD
+528 ALTILD

-646 VLKNEPNGKIGT
+646 VLKNEPNGKIDT

-756 SITGGTYAVTPAEG
+756 NITGGTYAVTPAEG

-823 LVSGKEAV
+823 LVSGKDAV

-896 AAPGMATITAEVNGK
+896 AAPGTATITAEVNGK

-970 QNGTVTAVA
+970 QDGTVTAVA

-1014 ETVDQLPDGLN
+1014 ETEDQLPDGLN

-1203 EAAAQVEDV
+1203 EAAAQVGDV
-1212 GYADLQDAIDAVADG
+1212 GYADLQDAIDAVVDG

-1315 KGDTVTI
+1315 KGTTVTI
-1322 TVKPDDGYELDDLTV
+1322 TVKPDDGYELDELTV

-1442 SDVAAGAWYSDAV
+1442 SDVAAGAWYADAV

>member
-6 LAIVMTMAMALSLF
+6 LAIVMTMAMALSLL

-30 TGSQP
+30 IGSQP

-52 DDPLPGDGPDE
+52 DDPLPGDGPNE
-63 GDDPTLPGGGP
+63 GDDPTLPGDGP

-81 LPGDGPDEGDD
+81 LPGDGPDKGNDPSLPGDGPDAGDD
-92 PSLPEDKDP
+92 PSVEGVLTAATSDAIAAIGDTEYTTLEEFANALKGIKSETETKVELLSDLVNYNYDKVVDL
-101 SLPPPNNTI
+101 SLPSNVTLEGNNNTI
-110 PMADLAVAA
+110 EGNIKVTVQKDASNVTIQNAMFKDIHNN
-119 VDDSVTMN
+119 VDVGSGGNYGFNNKTGN
-127 GTPYD
+127 LTAIYGSGLTGTF
-132 SLSEALKAVSSSE
+132 
-145 NAVISLP
+145 
-152 SGEHTIDSVTF
+152 TITGCTF
-163 ENGEHVTILGNGE
+163 ENV
-176 SETTISVNGQVAFH
+176 
-190 LVNDDASL
+190 DWDAIQITPL
-198 TLEDLTVVVN
+198 
-208 DNSKNGARVV
+208 KGA
-218 RMVNGDDMS
+218 
-227 FSAENVTFETPSEAA
+227 
-242 STNNIALYINGA
+242 NI
-254 WNESGLTQS
+254 
-263 SGVNVSLTNFTYEDN
+263 
-278 SAHSGLYFQNY
+278 
-289 SDIDLSVQQSSLTV
+289 
-303 DKYAINIQANTAASI
+303 
-318 DISGCEIQGWT
+318 
-329 AYYAYSCNTNTTITD
+329 TITD
-344 SILIGINHFSGPSN
+344 NIFRTDAECQTVRFIHVESAQNTDFSICATRNKFFGVEALNQTGLEVYYPVNADKVNLSGNYMDAPMAVCIGTGGTSYN
-358 NFGTIV
+358 NAWQKACPFKDEN
-364 LDGGELQDI
+364 LEEDI
-373 PEGDS
+373 MPIAMREVS
-378 GFGNTLY
+378 
-385 ITDSDIQAKTTA
+385 A
-397 GNYQVIVSCN
+397 GNR
-407 YGASANKIVFS
+407 
-418 DCTFQAEGTANGND
+418 
-432 LIPLYGSSGQ
+432 LY
-442 GNQLIVDG
+442 LTEDEV
-450 LSMNTDSENYLE
+450 
-462 LIPAAKIGDQG
+462 
-473 FGTLEA
+473 
-479 AVEAADGDTIVIL
+479 AADGVKVLAGENCYDTISAAISAASGSTVQVKL
-492 TDVAEDITIP
+492 LNDLKEDITIP
-502 KGKILTLDLNGQT
+502 EGKTLTLDLNGQT
-515 LTNVSSH
+515 LTNASSH

-543 VTHGKAALYNYG
+543 VTHGKAALYNKG
-555 TITEISGGMF
+555 AI
-565 TRSKETQYPVSG
+565 P
-577 GTAANSW
+577 
-584 YTVVNG
+584 
-590 GVIEEISG
+590 EISG
-598 GTFTTGDGTSKALGN
+598 GTFTRSKEAGTTEGGNGNSWYTVYNAGTIEKITGGTFENSGTF
-613 LSSVIRNGVDD
+613 SSMLVNGWNN
-624 SADPHPGEI
+624 PGPAVQGYI
-633 KLISGGTFTGAAN
+633 GTISGGTFTGGSITI
-646 VLKNEPNGKIGT
+646 KNDDGGKIDKICGDAVITNETQTAIQNTSTIGEISGGTISGGGRAIYNSSWKDGAEEYIGT
-658 ITGGTFTMDNQEQH
+658 ITIKDGAVIKGGINNTN
-672 FWGGNNV
+672 WGGSSNTV
-679 LQNYGTIDSITGGAF
+679 TQFAKTTIEGGK
-694 RAIGSSDD
+694 ISGSLTDD
-702 GYLIAGQPNPAA
+702 G
-714 RYGITNY
+714 
-721 GMIGEMGGDVSVSVA
+721 
-736 GNSRAVYVA
+736 
-745 YSSSVG
+745 
-751 GTSSL
+751 L
-756 SITGGTYAVTPAEG
+756 SA
-770 TEQNTFPPAVIMAN
+770 
-784 SAQAALNISGGSF
+784 SGC
-797 QGDIQTGTAH
+797 QIV
-807 GLSISGGYFT
+807 ISGGYFT

-823 LVSGKEAV
+823 LVSGKDAV

-896 AAPGMATITAEVNGK
+896 AAPGTATITAEVNGK

-970 QNGTVTAVA
+970 QDGTVTAVA

-1050 EQAGQLANS
+1050 EQAGQLADS

-1315 KGDTVTI
+1315 KGTTVTI
-1322 TVKPDDGYELDDLTV
+1322 TVKPDDGYELDELTV

-1442 SDVAAGAWYSDAV
+1442 SDVAAGAWYADAV

>member
-6 LAIVMTMAMALSLF
+6 LAIVMTMAMALSLL

-52 DDPLPGDGPDE
+52 DDPLPGDGPNE
-63 GDDPTLPGGGP
+63 GDDPPLPGDGP

-81 LPGDGPDEGDD
+81 LPGDGPDEGNDPTLPGD
-92 PSLPEDKDP
+92 GPDAGDAPSLPGDENP
-101 SLPPPNNTI
+101 VVLPTDDTQLYAGAAKVAVIGTTEYETLDAALSAAENDDTITLTDNAEISFSFPEGVKTLTIDLGKNTLTLTNNTSI
-110 PMADLAVAA
+110 LLADGKSLTIQNGNLVSKPLENPTVTAFNIQSGSSIKLDNVTYDCTGSALYPQGNAAKVTVIDSTITADVYAVATNAGQTDNYDVVIDLKDSTFQARLPSELSKGDSCPVMINIPGKLTMDSCTVIGGRQGVLVRGGTAKISNTDIQLNATYIDGKDKYLDGNWGSGNEVPMAALVVGNRSNAYNYPTDCTL
-119 VDDSVTMN
+119 SNVTVTATSGYT
-127 GTPYD
+127 GTYVYGMSDEGREVTFNYD
-132 SLSEALKAVSSSE
+132 ASTELGTLVTEGEVSTDNVEGSIGSYATISEALKAGETSVKLLHDLSEDVVISE
-145 NAVISLP
+145 N
-152 SGEHTIDSVTF
+152 
-163 ENGEHVTILGNGE
+163 
-176 SETTISVNGQVAFH
+176 
-190 LVNDDASL
+190 
-198 TLEDLTVVVN
+198 
-208 DNSKNGARVV
+208 
-218 RMVNGDDMS
+218 
-227 FSAENVTFETPSEAA
+227 
-242 STNNIALYINGA
+242 ST
-254 WNESGLTQS
+254 
-263 SGVNVSLTNFTYEDN
+263 
-278 SAHSGLYFQNY
+278 
-289 SDIDLSVQQSSLTV
+289 
-303 DKYAINIQANTAASI
+303 
-318 DISGCEIQGWT
+318 
-329 AYYAYSCNTNTTITD
+329 
-344 SILIGINHFSGPSN
+344 
-358 NFGTIV
+358 
-364 LDGGELQDI
+364 
-373 PEGDS
+373 
-378 GFGNTLY
+378 
-385 ITDSDIQAKTTA
+385 
-397 GNYQVIVSCN
+397 
-407 YGASANKIVFS
+407 
-418 DCTFQAEGTANGND
+418 
-432 LIPLYGSSGQ
+432 
-442 GNQLIVDG
+442 
-450 LSMNTDSENYLE
+450 
-462 LIPAAKIGDQG
+462 
-473 FGTLEA
+473 
-479 AVEAADGDTIVIL
+479 
-492 TDVAEDITIP
+492 
-502 KGKILTLDLNGQT
+502 LTLDLNGQA

-528 TLTILD
+528 ALTILD

-756 SITGGTYAVTPAEG
+756 NITGGTYAVTPAEG

-823 LVSGKEAV
+823 LVSGKDAV

-896 AAPGMATITAEVNGK
+896 AAPGTATITAEVNGK

-970 QNGTVTAVA
+970 QDGTVTAVA

-1050 EQAGQLANS
+1050 EQAGQLADS

-1315 KGDTVTI
+1315 KGTTVTI
-1322 TVKPDDGYELDDLTV
+1322 TVKPDDGYELDELTV

-1442 SDVAAGAWYSDAV
+1442 SDVAAGAWYADAV

>member
-6 LAIVMTMAMALSLF
+6 LAIVMTMAMALSLL

-52 DDPLPGDGPDE
+52 DDPLPGDGPNE
-63 GDDPTLPGGGP
+63 GDDPPLPGDGP

-81 LPGDGPDEGDD
+81 LPGDGPDEGNDPTLPGD
-92 PSLPEDKDP
+92 GPDAGDAPSLPGDENP
-101 SLPPPNNTI
+101 VVLPTDDTQLYAGAAKVAVIGTTEYETLDAALSAAENDDTITLTDNAEISFSFPESVKTLTIDLGKNTLTLTNNTSI
-110 PMADLAVAA
+110 LLADGKSLTIQNGNLVSKPLENPTVTAFNIQSGSSIKLDNVTYDCTGSALYPQGNAAKVTVIDSTITADVYAVATNAGQTDNYDVVIDLKDSTFQARLPSELSKGDSCPVMINIPGKLTMDSCTVIGGRQGVLVRGGTAKISNTDIQLNATYIDGKDKYLDGNWGSGNEVPMAALVVGNRSNAYNYPTDCTL
-119 VDDSVTMN
+119 SNVTVTATSGYT
-127 GTPYD
+127 GTYVYGMSDEGREVTFNYD
-132 SLSEALKAVSSSE
+132 ASTELGTLVTEGEVSTDNVEGSIGSYATISEALKAGETSVKLLHDLSEDVVISE
-145 NAVISLP
+145 N
-152 SGEHTIDSVTF
+152 
-163 ENGEHVTILGNGE
+163 
-176 SETTISVNGQVAFH
+176 
-190 LVNDDASL
+190 
-198 TLEDLTVVVN
+198 
-208 DNSKNGARVV
+208 
-218 RMVNGDDMS
+218 
-227 FSAENVTFETPSEAA
+227 
-242 STNNIALYINGA
+242 ST
-254 WNESGLTQS
+254 
-263 SGVNVSLTNFTYEDN
+263 
-278 SAHSGLYFQNY
+278 
-289 SDIDLSVQQSSLTV
+289 
-303 DKYAINIQANTAASI
+303 
-318 DISGCEIQGWT
+318 
-329 AYYAYSCNTNTTITD
+329 
-344 SILIGINHFSGPSN
+344 
-358 NFGTIV
+358 
-364 LDGGELQDI
+364 
-373 PEGDS
+373 
-378 GFGNTLY
+378 
-385 ITDSDIQAKTTA
+385 
-397 GNYQVIVSCN
+397 
-407 YGASANKIVFS
+407 
-418 DCTFQAEGTANGND
+418 
-432 LIPLYGSSGQ
+432 
-442 GNQLIVDG
+442 
-450 LSMNTDSENYLE
+450 
-462 LIPAAKIGDQG
+462 
-473 FGTLEA
+473 
-479 AVEAADGDTIVIL
+479 
-492 TDVAEDITIP
+492 
-502 KGKILTLDLNGQT
+502 LTLDLNGQA

-528 TLTILD
+528 ALTILD

-756 SITGGTYAVTPAEG
+756 NITGGTYAVTPAEG

-823 LVSGKEAV
+823 LVSGKDAV

-887 AVDNGTVTA
+887 AVNNGTVTA
-896 AAPGMATITAEVNGK
+896 AAPGTATITAEVNGK

-970 QNGTVTAVA
+970 QDGTVTAVA

-1014 ETVDQLPDGLN
+1014 ETEDQLPDGLN

-1033 EAAGTVNAGSAL
+1033 EAAGTVNADSAL

-1050 EQAGQLANS
+1050 EQAGQLADS

-1142 ITGTAHVT
+1142 ITGTAHIT

-1315 KGDTVTI
+1315 KGTTVTI
-1322 TVKPDDGYELDDLTV
+1322 TVKPDDGYELDELTV

-1442 SDVAAGAWYSDAV
+1442 SDVAAGAWYADAV
-1455 NWTAAQGI
+1455 NWTEAQGI

-1537 LDPAGTATRA
+1537 LDPAGTAIRA

>member
-6 LAIVMTMAMALSLF
+6 LAIVMTMAMALSLL

-30 TGSQP
+30 IGSQP

-52 DDPLPGDGPDE
+52 DDPLPGDGPNE
-63 GDDPTLPGGGP
+63 GDDPTLPGDGP

-81 LPGDGPDEGDD
+81 LPGDGPDEGNDPTLPGDGPDKGND
-92 PSLPEDKDP
+92 PSLPGDGPDAGDDP
-101 SLPPPNNTI
+101 SVEGVLTAATSDAIAAIGDTEYTTLEEFANALKGIKSETETKVELLSDLVNYNYDKVVDLSLPSNVTLEGNNNTI
-110 PMADLAVAA
+110 EGNIKVTVQKDASNVTIQNAMFKDIHNN
-119 VDDSVTMN
+119 VDVGSGGNYGFNNKTGN
-127 GTPYD
+127 LTAIYGSGLTGTF
-132 SLSEALKAVSSSE
+132 
-145 NAVISLP
+145 
-152 SGEHTIDSVTF
+152 TITGCTF
-163 ENGEHVTILGNGE
+163 ENV
-176 SETTISVNGQVAFH
+176 
-190 LVNDDASL
+190 DWDAIQITPL
-198 TLEDLTVVVN
+198 
-208 DNSKNGARVV
+208 KGA
-218 RMVNGDDMS
+218 
-227 FSAENVTFETPSEAA
+227 
-242 STNNIALYINGA
+242 NI
-254 WNESGLTQS
+254 
-263 SGVNVSLTNFTYEDN
+263 
-278 SAHSGLYFQNY
+278 
-289 SDIDLSVQQSSLTV
+289 
-303 DKYAINIQANTAASI
+303 
-318 DISGCEIQGWT
+318 
-329 AYYAYSCNTNTTITD
+329 TITD
-344 SILIGINHFSGPSN
+344 NIFRTDAECQTVRFIHVESAQNTDFSICATRNKFFGVEALNQTGLEVYYPVNADKVNLSGNYMDAPMAVCIGTGGTSYN
-358 NFGTIV
+358 NAWQKACPFKDEN
-364 LDGGELQDI
+364 LDEDI
-373 PEGDS
+373 MPIAMREVS
-378 GFGNTLY
+378 
-385 ITDSDIQAKTTA
+385 A
-397 GNYQVIVSCN
+397 GNR
-407 YGASANKIVFS
+407 
-418 DCTFQAEGTANGND
+418 
-432 LIPLYGSSGQ
+432 LY
-442 GNQLIVDG
+442 LTEDEV
-450 LSMNTDSENYLE
+450 
-462 LIPAAKIGDQG
+462 
-473 FGTLEA
+473 
-479 AVEAADGDTIVIL
+479 AADGVKVLAGENCYDTISAAISAASGSSIQVKL
-492 TDVAEDITIP
+492 LNDLKEDITIP
-502 KGKILTLDLNGQT
+502 EGKTLTLDLNGQT
-515 LTNVSSH
+515 LTNASSH

-543 VTHGKAALYNYG
+543 VTHGKAALYNKG
-555 TITEISGGMF
+555 AI
-565 TRSKETQYPVSG
+565 P
-577 GTAANSW
+577 
-584 YTVVNG
+584 
-590 GVIEEISG
+590 EISG
-598 GTFTTGDGTSKALGN
+598 GTFTRSKEAGTTEGGNGNSWYTVYNAGTIEKITGGTFENSGTF
-613 LSSVIRNGVDD
+613 SSMLVNGWNN
-624 SADPHPGEI
+624 PGPAVQGYI
-633 KLISGGTFTGAAN
+633 GTISGGTFTGGSITI
-646 VLKNEPNGKIGT
+646 KNDDGGKIDKICGDAVITNETQTAIQNTSTIGEISGGTISGGGRAIYNSSWKDGAEEYIGT
-658 ITGGTFTMDNQEQH
+658 ITIKDGAVIKGGINNTN
-672 FWGGNNV
+672 WGGSSNTV
-679 LQNYGTIDSITGGAF
+679 TQFAKTTIEGGK
-694 RAIGSSDD
+694 ISGSLTDD
-702 GYLIAGQPNPAA
+702 G
-714 RYGITNY
+714 
-721 GMIGEMGGDVSVSVA
+721 
-736 GNSRAVYVA
+736 
-745 YSSSVG
+745 
-751 GTSSL
+751 L
-756 SITGGTYAVTPAEG
+756 SA
-770 TEQNTFPPAVIMAN
+770 
-784 SAQAALNISGGSF
+784 SGC
-797 QGDIQTGTAH
+797 QIV
-807 GLSISGGYFT
+807 ISGGYFT

-823 LVSGKEAV
+823 LVSGKDAV

-896 AAPGMATITAEVNGK
+896 AAPGTATITAEVNGK

-963 EAVATVA
+963 EAVATLA
-970 QNGTVTAVA
+970 QDGTVTAVA

-1014 ETVDQLPDGLN
+1014 ETEDQLPDGLD

-1033 EAAGTVNAGSAL
+1033 EAAGTVNADSAL

-1050 EQAGQLANS
+1050 EQAGQLADS

-1182 GANLTFSTR
+1182 RANLTFSTR

-1203 EAAAQVEDV
+1203 EAAAQVGDV
-1212 GYADLQDAIDAVADG
+1212 GYADLQDAIDAVVDG

-1315 KGDTVTI
+1315 KGTTVTI
-1322 TVKPDDGYELDDLTV
+1322 TVKPDDGYELDELTV

-1442 SDVAAGAWYSDAV
+1442 SDVAAGAWYADAV

>member
-6 LAIVMTMAMALSLF
+6 LAIVMTMAMALSLL

-30 TGSQP
+30 IGSQP

-52 DDPLPGDGPDE
+52 DDPLPGDGPNE
-63 GDDPTLPGGGP
+63 GDDPTLPGDGP

-81 LPGDGPDEGDD
+81 LPGDGPDEGNDPTLPGDGPDKGND
-92 PSLPEDKDP
+92 PSLPGDGPDAGDDP
-101 SLPPPNNTI
+101 SVEGVLTAAASDAIAAIGDTEYTTLEEFANALKGIKSETETKVELLSDLVNYNYDKVVDLSLPSNVTLEGNNNTI
-110 PMADLAVAA
+110 EGNIKVTVQKDASNVTIQNAMFKDIHNN
-119 VDDSVTMN
+119 VDVGSGGNYGFNNKTGN
-127 GTPYD
+127 LTAIYGSGLTGTF
-132 SLSEALKAVSSSE
+132 
-145 NAVISLP
+145 
-152 SGEHTIDSVTF
+152 TITGCTF
-163 ENGEHVTILGNGE
+163 ENV
-176 SETTISVNGQVAFH
+176 
-190 LVNDDASL
+190 DWDAIQITPL
-198 TLEDLTVVVN
+198 
-208 DNSKNGARVV
+208 KGA
-218 RMVNGDDMS
+218 
-227 FSAENVTFETPSEAA
+227 
-242 STNNIALYINGA
+242 NI
-254 WNESGLTQS
+254 
-263 SGVNVSLTNFTYEDN
+263 
-278 SAHSGLYFQNY
+278 
-289 SDIDLSVQQSSLTV
+289 
-303 DKYAINIQANTAASI
+303 
-318 DISGCEIQGWT
+318 
-329 AYYAYSCNTNTTITD
+329 TITD
-344 SILIGINHFSGPSN
+344 NIFRTDAECQTVRFIHVESAQNTDFSICATRNKFFGVEALNQTGLEVYYPVNADKVNLSGNYMDAPMAVCIGTGGTSYN
-358 NFGTIV
+358 NAWQKACPFKDEN
-364 LDGGELQDI
+364 LEEDI
-373 PEGDS
+373 MPIAMREVS
-378 GFGNTLY
+378 
-385 ITDSDIQAKTTA
+385 A
-397 GNYQVIVSCN
+397 GNR
-407 YGASANKIVFS
+407 
-418 DCTFQAEGTANGND
+418 
-432 LIPLYGSSGQ
+432 LY
-442 GNQLIVDG
+442 LTEDEV
-450 LSMNTDSENYLE
+450 
-462 LIPAAKIGDQG
+462 
-473 FGTLEA
+473 
-479 AVEAADGDTIVIL
+479 AADGVKVLAGENCYDTISAAISAASGSSIQVKL
-492 TDVAEDITIP
+492 LNDLKEDITIP
-502 KGKILTLDLNGQT
+502 EGKILTLDLNGQT

-543 VTHGKAALYNYG
+543 VTHGKAALYNKG
-555 TITEISGGMF
+555 AI
-565 TRSKETQYPVSG
+565 P
-577 GTAANSW
+577 
-584 YTVVNG
+584 
-590 GVIEEISG
+590 EISG
-598 GTFTTGDGTSKALGN
+598 GTFTRSKEAGTTEGGNGNSWYTVYNAGTIEKITGGTFENSGTF
-613 LSSVIRNGVDD
+613 SSMLINGWNN
-624 SADPHPGEI
+624 PGPAVQGHI
-633 KLISGGTFTGAAN
+633 GTISGGTFTGGSITI
-646 VLKNEPNGKIGT
+646 KNDDGGKIDKICGDAVITNETQTAIQNTSTIGEISGGTISGGGRAIYNSSWKDGAEEYIGT
-658 ITGGTFTMDNQEQH
+658 ITIKDGAVIKGGINNTN
-672 FWGGNNV
+672 WGGSSNTV
-679 LQNYGTIDSITGGAF
+679 TQFAKTTIEGGK
-694 RAIGSSDD
+694 ISGSLTDD
-702 GYLIAGQPNPAA
+702 G
-714 RYGITNY
+714 
-721 GMIGEMGGDVSVSVA
+721 
-736 GNSRAVYVA
+736 
-745 YSSSVG
+745 
-751 GTSSL
+751 L
-756 SITGGTYAVTPAEG
+756 SA
-770 TEQNTFPPAVIMAN
+770 
-784 SAQAALNISGGSF
+784 SGC
-797 QGDIQTGTAH
+797 QIV
-807 GLSISGGYFT
+807 ISGGYFT

-823 LVSGKEAV
+823 LVSGKDAV

-896 AAPGMATITAEVNGK
+896 AAPGTATITAEVNGK

-970 QNGTVTAVA
+970 QDGTVTAVA

-1014 ETVDQLPDGLN
+1014 ETEDQLPDGLN

-1033 EAAGTVNAGSAL
+1033 EAAGTVNADSAL

-1050 EQAGQLANS
+1050 EQAGQLADS

-1203 EAAAQVEDV
+1203 EAAAQVGDV

-1306 VTVSPKSAS
+1306 ITVSPKSAS
-1315 KGDTVTI
+1315 KGTTVTI
-1322 TVKPDDGYELDDLTV
+1322 TVKPDDGYELDELTV

-1442 SDVAAGAWYSDAV
+1442 SDVAAGAWYADAV

>member
-6 LAIVMTMAMALSLF
+6 LAIVMTMAMALSLL

-52 DDPLPGDGPDE
+52 DDPLPGDGPNE
-63 GDDPTLPGGGP
+63 GDDPPLPGDGP

-81 LPGDGPDEGDD
+81 LPGDGPDEGNDPTLPGD
-92 PSLPEDKDP
+92 GPDAGDAPSLPGDENP
-101 SLPPPNNTI
+101 VVLPTDDTQLYAGAAKVAVIGTTEYETLDAALSAAENDDTITLTDNAEISFSFPEGVKTLTIDLGKNTLTLTNNTSI
-110 PMADLAVAA
+110 LLADGKSLTIQNGNLVSKPLENPTVTAFNIQSGSSIKLDNVTYDCTGSALYPQGNAAKVTVIDSTITADVYAVATNAGQTDNYDVVIDLKDSTFQARLPSELSKGDSCPVMINIPGKLTMDSCTVIGGRQGVLVRGGTAKISNTDIQLNATYIDGKDKYLDGNWGSGNEVPMAALVVGNRSNAYNYPTDCTL
-119 VDDSVTMN
+119 SNVTVTATSGYT
-127 GTPYD
+127 GTYVYGMSDEGREVTFNYD
-132 SLSEALKAVSSSE
+132 ASTELGTLVTEGEVSTDNVEGSIGSYATISEALKAGETSVKLLHDLSEDVVISE
-145 NAVISLP
+145 N
-152 SGEHTIDSVTF
+152 
-163 ENGEHVTILGNGE
+163 
-176 SETTISVNGQVAFH
+176 
-190 LVNDDASL
+190 
-198 TLEDLTVVVN
+198 
-208 DNSKNGARVV
+208 
-218 RMVNGDDMS
+218 
-227 FSAENVTFETPSEAA
+227 
-242 STNNIALYINGA
+242 ST
-254 WNESGLTQS
+254 
-263 SGVNVSLTNFTYEDN
+263 
-278 SAHSGLYFQNY
+278 
-289 SDIDLSVQQSSLTV
+289 
-303 DKYAINIQANTAASI
+303 
-318 DISGCEIQGWT
+318 
-329 AYYAYSCNTNTTITD
+329 
-344 SILIGINHFSGPSN
+344 
-358 NFGTIV
+358 
-364 LDGGELQDI
+364 
-373 PEGDS
+373 
-378 GFGNTLY
+378 
-385 ITDSDIQAKTTA
+385 
-397 GNYQVIVSCN
+397 
-407 YGASANKIVFS
+407 
-418 DCTFQAEGTANGND
+418 
-432 LIPLYGSSGQ
+432 
-442 GNQLIVDG
+442 
-450 LSMNTDSENYLE
+450 
-462 LIPAAKIGDQG
+462 
-473 FGTLEA
+473 
-479 AVEAADGDTIVIL
+479 
-492 TDVAEDITIP
+492 
-502 KGKILTLDLNGQT
+502 LTLDLNGQA

-528 TLTILD
+528 ALTILD

-756 SITGGTYAVTPAEG
+756 NITGGTYAVTPAEG

-823 LVSGKEAV
+823 LVSGKDAV

-896 AAPGMATITAEVNGK
+896 AAPGTATITAEVNGK

-970 QNGTVTAVA
+970 QDGTVTAVA

-1014 ETVDQLPDGLN
+1014 ETEDQLPDGLD

-1050 EQAGQLANS
+1050 EQAGQLADS

-1315 KGDTVTI
+1315 KGTTVTI
-1322 TVKPDDGYELDDLTV
+1322 TVKPDDGYELDELTV

-1442 SDVAAGAWYSDAV
+1442 SDVAAGAWYADAV

>member
-6 LAIVMTMAMALSLF
+6 LAIVMTMAMALSLL

-30 TGSQP
+30 ISSQP

-52 DDPLPGDGPDE
+52 DDPLPGDDPNE
-63 GDDPTLPGGGP
+63 GDDPTLPGDGP

-81 LPGDGPDEGDD
+81 LPGDGPDEGNDPSLPGDGPDAGDD
-92 PSLPEDKDP
+92 PSLPGDENP
-101 SLPPPNNTI
+101 VVLPTDDTQLYAGAAKVAVIGTTEYETLDAALSAAENDDTITLTDNAEISFSFPEGVKTLTIDLGKNTLTLTNNTSI
-110 PMADLAVAA
+110 LLADGKSLTIQNGNLVSKPLEDPTVTAFNIQSGSSIKLDNVTYDCTGSALYPQGNAAKVTVIDSTITADVYAVATNAGQTDNYDVVIDLKDSTFQARLPSELSIGDSCPVMINIPGKLTMDSCTVIGGRQGVLVRGGTAKISNTDIQLNATYIDGKDKYLDGNWGSGNEVPMAALVVGNRSNAYNYPTDCTL
-119 VDDSVTMN
+119 SNVTVTATSGYT
-127 GTPYD
+127 GTYVYGMSDEGREVTFNYD
-132 SLSEALKAVSSSE
+132 ASTELGTLVTEGEVSTDNVEGSIGSYATISEALKAGETSVKLLHNISEDVVISE
-145 NAVISLP
+145 N
-152 SGEHTIDSVTF
+152 
-163 ENGEHVTILGNGE
+163 
-176 SETTISVNGQVAFH
+176 
-190 LVNDDASL
+190 
-198 TLEDLTVVVN
+198 
-208 DNSKNGARVV
+208 
-218 RMVNGDDMS
+218 
-227 FSAENVTFETPSEAA
+227 
-242 STNNIALYINGA
+242 ST
-254 WNESGLTQS
+254 
-263 SGVNVSLTNFTYEDN
+263 
-278 SAHSGLYFQNY
+278 
-289 SDIDLSVQQSSLTV
+289 
-303 DKYAINIQANTAASI
+303 
-318 DISGCEIQGWT
+318 
-329 AYYAYSCNTNTTITD
+329 
-344 SILIGINHFSGPSN
+344 
-358 NFGTIV
+358 
-364 LDGGELQDI
+364 
-373 PEGDS
+373 
-378 GFGNTLY
+378 
-385 ITDSDIQAKTTA
+385 
-397 GNYQVIVSCN
+397 
-407 YGASANKIVFS
+407 
-418 DCTFQAEGTANGND
+418 
-432 LIPLYGSSGQ
+432 
-442 GNQLIVDG
+442 
-450 LSMNTDSENYLE
+450 
-462 LIPAAKIGDQG
+462 
-473 FGTLEA
+473 
-479 AVEAADGDTIVIL
+479 
-492 TDVAEDITIP
+492 
-502 KGKILTLDLNGQT
+502 LTLDLNGQT

-528 TLTILD
+528 ALTILD

-756 SITGGTYAVTPAEG
+756 NITGGTYAVTPAEG

-823 LVSGKEAV
+823 LVSGKDAV

-896 AAPGMATITAEVNGK
+896 AAPGTATITAEVNGK

-970 QNGTVTAVA
+970 QDGTVTAVA

-1014 ETVDQLPDGLN
+1014 ETEDQLPDGLN

-1033 EAAGTVNAGSAL
+1033 EAAGTVNADSAL

-1050 EQAGQLANS
+1050 EQAGQLADS

-1117 TASTAGDINQGNS
+1117 TASTAGDINQSNS

-1306 VTVSPKSAS
+1306 ITVSPKSAS
-1315 KGDTVTI
+1315 KGTTVTI
-1322 TVKPDDGYELDDLTV
+1322 TVKPDDGYELDELTV

-1442 SDVAAGAWYSDAV
+1442 SDVAAGAWYADAV

>member
-1 MKKRL
+1 MVNYNYDK
-6 LAIVMTMAMALSLF
+6 VVDLSL
-20 PVTALADGAD
+20 PSNVTL
-30 TGSQP
+30 
-35 AGQVQEDP
+35 
-43 DLGNTGGGG
+43 
-52 DDPLPGDGPDE
+52 
-63 GDDPTLPGGGP
+63 
-74 DEGNDPT
+74 EGN
-81 LPGDGPDEGDD
+81 
-92 PSLPEDKDP
+92 
-101 SLPPPNNTI
+101 NNTI
-110 PMADLAVAA
+110 EGNIKVTVQKDASNVTIQNAMFKDIHNN
-119 VDDSVTMN
+119 VDVGSGGNYGFNNKTGN
-127 GTPYD
+127 LTAIYGSGLTGTF
-132 SLSEALKAVSSSE
+132 
-145 NAVISLP
+145 
-152 SGEHTIDSVTF
+152 TITGCTF
-163 ENGEHVTILGNGE
+163 ENV
-176 SETTISVNGQVAFH
+176 
-190 LVNDDASL
+190 DWDAIQITPL
-198 TLEDLTVVVN
+198 
-208 DNSKNGARVV
+208 KGA
-218 RMVNGDDMS
+218 
-227 FSAENVTFETPSEAA
+227 
-242 STNNIALYINGA
+242 NI
-254 WNESGLTQS
+254 
-263 SGVNVSLTNFTYEDN
+263 
-278 SAHSGLYFQNY
+278 
-289 SDIDLSVQQSSLTV
+289 
-303 DKYAINIQANTAASI
+303 
-318 DISGCEIQGWT
+318 
-329 AYYAYSCNTNTTITD
+329 TITD
-344 SILIGINHFSGPSN
+344 NIFRTDAECQTVRFIHVESAQNTDFSICATRNKFFGVEALNQTGLEVYYPVNADKVNLSGNYMDAPMAVCIGTGGTSYN
-358 NFGTIV
+358 NAWQKACPFKDEN
-364 LDGGELQDI
+364 LDEDI
-373 PEGDS
+373 MPIAMREVS
-378 GFGNTLY
+378 
-385 ITDSDIQAKTTA
+385 A
-397 GNYQVIVSCN
+397 GNR
-407 YGASANKIVFS
+407 
-418 DCTFQAEGTANGND
+418 
-432 LIPLYGSSGQ
+432 LY
-442 GNQLIVDG
+442 LTEDEV
-450 LSMNTDSENYLE
+450 
-462 LIPAAKIGDQG
+462 
-473 FGTLEA
+473 
-479 AVEAADGDTIVIL
+479 AADGVKVLAGENCYDTISAAISAASGSSIQVKL
-492 TDVAEDITIP
+492 LNDLKEDITIP
-502 KGKILTLDLNGQT
+502 EGKTLTLDLNGQT
-515 LTNVSSH
+515 LTNASSH

-543 VTHGKAALYNYG
+543 VTHGKAALYNKG
-555 TITEISGGMF
+555 AI
-565 TRSKETQYPVSG
+565 P
-577 GTAANSW
+577 
-584 YTVVNG
+584 
-590 GVIEEISG
+590 EISG
-598 GTFTTGDGTSKALGN
+598 GTFTRSKEAGTTEGGNGNSWYTVYNAGTIEKITGGTFENSGTF
-613 LSSVIRNGVDD
+613 SSMLVNGWNN
-624 SADPHPGEI
+624 PGPAVQGYI
-633 KLISGGTFTGAAN
+633 GTISGGTFTGGSITI
-646 VLKNEPNGKIGT
+646 KNDDGGKIDKICGDAVITNETQTAIQNTSTIGEISGGTISGGGRAIYNSSWKDGAEEYIGT
-658 ITGGTFTMDNQEQH
+658 ITIKDGAVIKGGINNTN
-672 FWGGNNV
+672 WGGSSNTV
-679 LQNYGTIDSITGGAF
+679 TQFAKTTIEGGK
-694 RAIGSSDD
+694 ISGSLTDD
-702 GYLIAGQPNPAA
+702 G
-714 RYGITNY
+714 
-721 GMIGEMGGDVSVSVA
+721 
-736 GNSRAVYVA
+736 
-745 YSSSVG
+745 
-751 GTSSL
+751 L
-756 SITGGTYAVTPAEG
+756 SA
-770 TEQNTFPPAVIMAN
+770 
-784 SAQAALNISGGSF
+784 SGC
-797 QGDIQTGTAH
+797 QIV
-807 GLSISGGYFT
+807 ISGGYFT

-823 LVSGKEAV
+823 LVSGKDAV

-896 AAPGMATITAEVNGK
+896 AAPGTATITAEVNGK

-970 QNGTVTAVA
+970 QDGTVTAVA

-1050 EQAGQLANS
+1050 EQAGQLADS

-1315 KGDTVTI
+1315 KGTTVTI
-1322 TVKPDDGYELDDLTV
+1322 TVKPDDGYELDELTV

-1442 SDVAAGAWYSDAV
+1442 SDVAAGAWYADAV

-1474 DAPVTREQLSLILYG
+1474 DASVTREQLSLILYG

>member
-6 LAIVMTMAMALSLF
+6 LAIVMTMAMALSLL

-52 DDPLPGDGPDE
+52 DDPLPGDGPNE
-63 GDDPTLPGGGP
+63 GDDPPLPGDGP

-81 LPGDGPDEGDD
+81 LPGDGPDEGTDPTLPGD
-92 PSLPEDKDP
+92 GPDAGDAPSLPGDENP
-101 SLPPPNNTI
+101 VVLPTDDTQLYAGAAKVAVIGTTEYETLDAALSAAENDDTITLTDNAEISFSFPEGVKTLTIDLGKNTLTLTNNTSI
-110 PMADLAVAA
+110 LLADGKSLTIQNGNLVSKLLENPTVTAFNIQSGSSIKLDNVTYDCTGSALYPQGNAAKVTVIDSTITADVYAVATNAGQTDNYDVVIDLKDSTFQARLPSELSKGDSCPVMINIPGKLTMDSCTVIGGRQGVLVRGGTAKISNTDIQLNATYIDGKDKYLDGNWGSGNEVPMAALVVGNRSNAYNYPTDCTL
-119 VDDSVTMN
+119 SNVTVTATSGYT
-127 GTPYD
+127 GTYVYGMSDEGREVTFNYD
-132 SLSEALKAVSSSE
+132 ASTELGTLVTKGEVSTDNVEGSIGSYATISEALKAGETSVKLLHDLSEDVVISE
-145 NAVISLP
+145 N
-152 SGEHTIDSVTF
+152 
-163 ENGEHVTILGNGE
+163 
-176 SETTISVNGQVAFH
+176 
-190 LVNDDASL
+190 
-198 TLEDLTVVVN
+198 
-208 DNSKNGARVV
+208 
-218 RMVNGDDMS
+218 
-227 FSAENVTFETPSEAA
+227 
-242 STNNIALYINGA
+242 ST
-254 WNESGLTQS
+254 
-263 SGVNVSLTNFTYEDN
+263 
-278 SAHSGLYFQNY
+278 
-289 SDIDLSVQQSSLTV
+289 
-303 DKYAINIQANTAASI
+303 
-318 DISGCEIQGWT
+318 
-329 AYYAYSCNTNTTITD
+329 
-344 SILIGINHFSGPSN
+344 
-358 NFGTIV
+358 
-364 LDGGELQDI
+364 
-373 PEGDS
+373 
-378 GFGNTLY
+378 
-385 ITDSDIQAKTTA
+385 
-397 GNYQVIVSCN
+397 
-407 YGASANKIVFS
+407 
-418 DCTFQAEGTANGND
+418 
-432 LIPLYGSSGQ
+432 
-442 GNQLIVDG
+442 
-450 LSMNTDSENYLE
+450 
-462 LIPAAKIGDQG
+462 
-473 FGTLEA
+473 
-479 AVEAADGDTIVIL
+479 
-492 TDVAEDITIP
+492 
-502 KGKILTLDLNGQT
+502 LTLDLNGQA

-784 SAQAALNISGGSF
+784 SAQAALNIFGGSF

-823 LVSGKEAV
+823 LVSGKDAV

-896 AAPGMATITAEVNGK
+896 AAPGTATITAEVNGK

-970 QNGTVTAVA
+970 QDGTVTAVA

-1014 ETVDQLPDGLN
+1014 ETEDQLPDGLN

-1033 EAAGTVNAGSAL
+1033 EAAGTVNADSAL

-1050 EQAGQLANS
+1050 EQAGQLADS

-1203 EAAAQVEDV
+1203 EAAAQVGDV

-1306 VTVSPKSAS
+1306 ITVSPKSAS
-1315 KGDTVTI
+1315 KGTTVTI
-1322 TVKPDDGYELDDLTV
+1322 TVKPDDGYELDELTV

-1442 SDVAAGAWYSDAV
+1442 SDVAAGAWYADAV

>member
-6 LAIVMTMAMALSLF
+6 LAIVMTMAMALSLL

-30 TGSQP
+30 IGSQP

-52 DDPLPGDGPDE
+52 DDSTLPGD
-63 GDDPTLPGGGP
+63 GP

-81 LPGDGPDEGDD
+81 LPGDGPDEGND
-92 PSLPEDKDP
+92 PSLPGDGPDAGDDP
-101 SLPPPNNTI
+101 SVEGVLTAAASDAIAAIGDAEYTTLEEFANALKGIESETETKVELLSDLVNHNYDKVVDLSLPSNVTLEGNNNTI
-110 PMADLAVAA
+110 EGNIKVTVQKDASNVTIQNVMFKDIHNN
-119 VDDSVTMN
+119 VDVGSGGNYGFNNKTGN
-127 GTPYD
+127 LTAIYGSGLTGTF
-132 SLSEALKAVSSSE
+132 
-145 NAVISLP
+145 
-152 SGEHTIDSVTF
+152 TITGCTF
-163 ENGEHVTILGNGE
+163 ENV
-176 SETTISVNGQVAFH
+176 
-190 LVNDDASL
+190 DWDAIQITPL
-198 TLEDLTVVVN
+198 A
-208 DNSKNGARVV
+208 GA
-218 RMVNGDDMS
+218 
-227 FSAENVTFETPSEAA
+227 
-242 STNNIALYINGA
+242 NI
-254 WNESGLTQS
+254 
-263 SGVNVSLTNFTYEDN
+263 
-278 SAHSGLYFQNY
+278 
-289 SDIDLSVQQSSLTV
+289 
-303 DKYAINIQANTAASI
+303 
-318 DISGCEIQGWT
+318 
-329 AYYAYSCNTNTTITD
+329 TITD
-344 SILIGINHFSGPSN
+344 NIFRTDAECQTVRFIHVESAQNTDFSICATRNKFFGVEALNQTGLEVYYPVNADKVNLSGNYMDAPMAVCIGTGGTSYN
-358 NFGTIV
+358 NAWQKACPFKDEN
-364 LDGGELQDI
+364 LEEDI
-373 PEGDS
+373 MPIAMREVS
-378 GFGNTLY
+378 
-385 ITDSDIQAKTTA
+385 A
-397 GNYQVIVSCN
+397 GNR
-407 YGASANKIVFS
+407 
-418 DCTFQAEGTANGND
+418 
-432 LIPLYGSSGQ
+432 LY
-442 GNQLIVDG
+442 LTEDEV
-450 LSMNTDSENYLE
+450 
-462 LIPAAKIGDQG
+462 
-473 FGTLEA
+473 
-479 AVEAADGDTIVIL
+479 AADGVKVLAGENCYDTISAAISAASGSSIQVKL
-492 TDVAEDITIP
+492 LNDLKEDITIP
-502 KGKILTLDLNGQT
+502 EGKTLTLDLNGQT

-543 VTHGKAALYNYG
+543 VTHGKAALYNKG
-555 TITEISGGMF
+555 AI
-565 TRSKETQYPVSG
+565 P
-577 GTAANSW
+577 
-584 YTVVNG
+584 
-590 GVIEEISG
+590 EISG
-598 GTFTTGDGTSKALGN
+598 GTFTRSKEAGTTEGGNGNSWYTVYNAGTIEKITGGTFENSGTF
-613 LSSVIRNGVDD
+613 SSMLVNGWNN
-624 SADPHPGEI
+624 PGPAVQGYI
-633 KLISGGTFTGAAN
+633 GTISGGTFTGGSITI
-646 VLKNEPNGKIGT
+646 KNDDGGKIDKICGDAVITNETQTAIQNTSTIGEISGGTISSGGRAIYNSSWKDGAEEYIGT
-658 ITGGTFTMDNQEQH
+658 ITIKDGAVIKGGINNTN
-672 FWGGNNV
+672 WGGSSNTV
-679 LQNYGTIDSITGGAF
+679 TQFAKTTIEGGK
-694 RAIGSSDD
+694 ISGSLTDD
-702 GYLIAGQPNPAA
+702 G
-714 RYGITNY
+714 
-721 GMIGEMGGDVSVSVA
+721 
-736 GNSRAVYVA
+736 
-745 YSSSVG
+745 
-751 GTSSL
+751 L
-756 SITGGTYAVTPAEG
+756 SA
-770 TEQNTFPPAVIMAN
+770 
-784 SAQAALNISGGSF
+784 SGC
-797 QGDIQTGTAH
+797 QIV
-807 GLSISGGYFT
+807 ISGGYFT
-817 ADPTSY
+817 ANPTSY
-823 LVSGKEAV
+823 LVSGKDAV

-896 AAPGMATITAEVNGK
+896 AAPGTATITAEVNGK

-970 QNGTVTAVA
+970 QDGTVTAVA

-1014 ETVDQLPDGLN
+1014 ETEDQLPDGLN

-1033 EAAGTVNAGSAL
+1033 EAAGTVNADSAL

-1050 EQAGQLANS
+1050 EQAGQLADS

-1182 GANLTFSTR
+1182 RANLTFSTR

-1203 EAAAQVEDV
+1203 EAAAQVGDV

>member
-6 LAIVMTMAMALSLF
+6 LAIVMTMAMALSLL

-52 DDPLPGDGPDE
+52 DDPLPGDGPNE
-63 GDDPTLPGGGP
+63 GDDPPLPGDGP

-81 LPGDGPDEGDD
+81 LPGDGPDEGNDPTLPGD
-92 PSLPEDKDP
+92 GPDAGDAPSLPGDENP
-101 SLPPPNNTI
+101 VVLPTDDTQLYAGAAKVAVIGTTEYETLDAALSAAENDDTITLTDNAEISFSFPEGVKTLTIDLGKNTLALTNNTSI
-110 PMADLAVAA
+110 LLADGKSLTIQNGNLVSKPLENPTVTAFNIQSGSSIKLDNVTYDCTGSALYPQGNAAKVTVIDSTITADVYAVATNAGQTDNYDVVIDLKDSTFQARLPSELSKGDSCPVMINIPGKLTMDSCTVIGGRQGVLVRGGTAKISNTDIQLNATYIDGKDKYLDGNWGSGNEVPMAALVVGNRSNAYNYPTDCTL
-119 VDDSVTMN
+119 SNVTVTATSGYT
-127 GTPYD
+127 GTYVYGMSDEGREVTFNYD
-132 SLSEALKAVSSSE
+132 ASTELGTLVTEGEVSTDNVEGSIGSYATISEALKAGETSVKLLHDLSEDVVISE
-145 NAVISLP
+145 N
-152 SGEHTIDSVTF
+152 
-163 ENGEHVTILGNGE
+163 
-176 SETTISVNGQVAFH
+176 
-190 LVNDDASL
+190 
-198 TLEDLTVVVN
+198 
-208 DNSKNGARVV
+208 
-218 RMVNGDDMS
+218 
-227 FSAENVTFETPSEAA
+227 
-242 STNNIALYINGA
+242 ST
-254 WNESGLTQS
+254 
-263 SGVNVSLTNFTYEDN
+263 
-278 SAHSGLYFQNY
+278 
-289 SDIDLSVQQSSLTV
+289 
-303 DKYAINIQANTAASI
+303 
-318 DISGCEIQGWT
+318 
-329 AYYAYSCNTNTTITD
+329 
-344 SILIGINHFSGPSN
+344 
-358 NFGTIV
+358 
-364 LDGGELQDI
+364 
-373 PEGDS
+373 
-378 GFGNTLY
+378 
-385 ITDSDIQAKTTA
+385 
-397 GNYQVIVSCN
+397 
-407 YGASANKIVFS
+407 
-418 DCTFQAEGTANGND
+418 
-432 LIPLYGSSGQ
+432 
-442 GNQLIVDG
+442 
-450 LSMNTDSENYLE
+450 
-462 LIPAAKIGDQG
+462 
-473 FGTLEA
+473 
-479 AVEAADGDTIVIL
+479 
-492 TDVAEDITIP
+492 
-502 KGKILTLDLNGQT
+502 LTLDLNGQA

-528 TLTILD
+528 ALTILD

-756 SITGGTYAVTPAEG
+756 NITGGTYAVTPAEG

-823 LVSGKEAV
+823 LVSGKDAV

-896 AAPGMATITAEVNGK
+896 AAPGTATITAEVNGK

-970 QNGTVTAVA
+970 QDGTVTAVA

-1014 ETVDQLPDGLN
+1014 ETVDQLPDGLD

-1033 EAAGTVNAGSAL
+1033 EAAGTVNADSAL

-1050 EQAGQLANS
+1050 EQAGQLADS

-1072 LGSEEIVLYTQTY
+1072 LGSEEIVFYTQTY

-1182 GANLTFSTR
+1182 RANLTFSTR

-1203 EAAAQVEDV
+1203 EAAAQVGDV
-1212 GYADLQDAIDAVADG
+1212 GYADLQDAIDAVVDG

-1315 KGDTVTI
+1315 KGTTVTI
-1322 TVKPDDGYELDDLTV
+1322 TVKPDDGYELDELTV

-1442 SDVAAGAWYSDAV
+1442 SDVAAGAWYADAV

>member
-6 LAIVMTMAMALSLF
+6 LAIVMTMAMALSLL

-30 TGSQP
+30 ISSQP

-52 DDPLPGDGPDE
+52 DDPLPGDDPNE
-63 GDDPTLPGGGP
+63 GDDPTLPGDGP

-81 LPGDGPDEGDD
+81 LPGDGPDAGDA
-92 PSLPEDKDP
+92 PSLPGDENP
-101 SLPPPNNTI
+101 VVLPTDDTQLYAGAAKVAVIGTTEYETLDAALSAAENDDTITLTDNAEISFSFPEGVKTLTIDLGKNTLTLTNNTSI
-110 PMADLAVAA
+110 LLADGKSLTIQNGNLVSKPLENPTVTAFNIQSGSSIKLDNVTYDCTGSALYPQGNAAKVTVIDSTITADVYAVATNAGQTDNYDVVIDLKDSTFQARLPSELSKGDSCPVMINIPGKLTMDSCTVIGGRQGVLVRGGTAKISNTDIQLNATYIDGKDKYLDGNWGSGNEVPMAALVVGNRSNAYNYPTDCTL
-119 VDDSVTMN
+119 SNVTVTATSGYT
-127 GTPYD
+127 GTYVYGMSDEGREVTFNYD
-132 SLSEALKAVSSSE
+132 ASTELGTLVTKGEVSTDNVEGSIGSYATISEALKAGETSVKLLHDLSEDVVISE
-145 NAVISLP
+145 N
-152 SGEHTIDSVTF
+152 
-163 ENGEHVTILGNGE
+163 
-176 SETTISVNGQVAFH
+176 
-190 LVNDDASL
+190 
-198 TLEDLTVVVN
+198 
-208 DNSKNGARVV
+208 
-218 RMVNGDDMS
+218 
-227 FSAENVTFETPSEAA
+227 
-242 STNNIALYINGA
+242 ST
-254 WNESGLTQS
+254 
-263 SGVNVSLTNFTYEDN
+263 
-278 SAHSGLYFQNY
+278 
-289 SDIDLSVQQSSLTV
+289 
-303 DKYAINIQANTAASI
+303 
-318 DISGCEIQGWT
+318 
-329 AYYAYSCNTNTTITD
+329 
-344 SILIGINHFSGPSN
+344 
-358 NFGTIV
+358 
-364 LDGGELQDI
+364 
-373 PEGDS
+373 
-378 GFGNTLY
+378 
-385 ITDSDIQAKTTA
+385 
-397 GNYQVIVSCN
+397 
-407 YGASANKIVFS
+407 
-418 DCTFQAEGTANGND
+418 
-432 LIPLYGSSGQ
+432 
-442 GNQLIVDG
+442 
-450 LSMNTDSENYLE
+450 
-462 LIPAAKIGDQG
+462 
-473 FGTLEA
+473 
-479 AVEAADGDTIVIL
+479 
-492 TDVAEDITIP
+492 
-502 KGKILTLDLNGQT
+502 LTLDLNGQT

-528 TLTILD
+528 ALTILD

-756 SITGGTYAVTPAEG
+756 NITGGTYAVTPAEG

-823 LVSGKEAV
+823 LVSGKDAV

-896 AAPGMATITAEVNGK
+896 AAPGTATITAEVNGK

-970 QNGTVTAVA
+970 QDGTVTAVA

-1014 ETVDQLPDGLN
+1014 ETEDQLPDGLN

-1203 EAAAQVEDV
+1203 EAAAQVGDV

-1315 KGDTVTI
+1315 KGTTVTI
-1322 TVKPDDGYELDDLTV
+1322 TVKPDDGYELDELTV

-1442 SDVAAGAWYSDAV
+1442 SDVAAGAWYADAV

>member
-6 LAIVMTMAMALSLF
+6 LAIVMTMAMALSLL

-52 DDPLPGDGPDE
+52 DDPLPGDGPNE
-63 GDDPTLPGGGP
+63 GDDPPLPGDGP

-81 LPGDGPDEGDD
+81 LPGDGPDEGND
-92 PSLPEDKDP
+92 PSLPGDGPDAGDDP
-101 SLPPPNNTI
+101 SVEGVLTAAASDAIAAIGDAEYTTLEEFANALKGIESETETKVELLSDLVNHNYDKVVDLSLPSNVTLEGNNNTI
-110 PMADLAVAA
+110 EGNIKVTVQKDASNVTIQNVMFKDIHNN
-119 VDDSVTMN
+119 VDVGSGGNYGFNNKTGN
-127 GTPYD
+127 LTAIYGSGLTGTF
-132 SLSEALKAVSSSE
+132 
-145 NAVISLP
+145 
-152 SGEHTIDSVTF
+152 TITGCTF
-163 ENGEHVTILGNGE
+163 ENV
-176 SETTISVNGQVAFH
+176 
-190 LVNDDASL
+190 DWDAIQITPL
-198 TLEDLTVVVN
+198 A
-208 DNSKNGARVV
+208 GA
-218 RMVNGDDMS
+218 
-227 FSAENVTFETPSEAA
+227 
-242 STNNIALYINGA
+242 NI
-254 WNESGLTQS
+254 
-263 SGVNVSLTNFTYEDN
+263 
-278 SAHSGLYFQNY
+278 
-289 SDIDLSVQQSSLTV
+289 
-303 DKYAINIQANTAASI
+303 
-318 DISGCEIQGWT
+318 
-329 AYYAYSCNTNTTITD
+329 TITD
-344 SILIGINHFSGPSN
+344 NIFRTDAECQTVRFIHVESAQNTDFSICATRNKFFGVEALNQTGLEVYYPVNADKVNLSGNYMDAPMAVCIGTGGTSYN
-358 NFGTIV
+358 NAWQKACPFKDEN
-364 LDGGELQDI
+364 LEEDI
-373 PEGDS
+373 MPIAMREVS
-378 GFGNTLY
+378 
-385 ITDSDIQAKTTA
+385 A
-397 GNYQVIVSCN
+397 GNR
-407 YGASANKIVFS
+407 
-418 DCTFQAEGTANGND
+418 
-432 LIPLYGSSGQ
+432 LY
-442 GNQLIVDG
+442 LTEDEV
-450 LSMNTDSENYLE
+450 
-462 LIPAAKIGDQG
+462 
-473 FGTLEA
+473 
-479 AVEAADGDTIVIL
+479 AADGVKVLAGENCYDTISAAISAASGSSIQVKL
-492 TDVAEDITIP
+492 LNDLKEDITIP
-502 KGKILTLDLNGQT
+502 EGKTLTLDLNGQT

-543 VTHGKAALYNYG
+543 VTHGKAALYNKG
-555 TITEISGGMF
+555 AI
-565 TRSKETQYPVSG
+565 P
-577 GTAANSW
+577 
-584 YTVVNG
+584 
-590 GVIEEISG
+590 EISG
-598 GTFTTGDGTSKALGN
+598 GTFTRSKEAGTTEGGNGNSWYTVYNAGTIEKITGGTFENSGTF
-613 LSSVIRNGVDD
+613 SSMLVNGWNN
-624 SADPHPGEI
+624 PGPAVQGYI
-633 KLISGGTFTGAAN
+633 GTISGGTFTGGSITI
-646 VLKNEPNGKIGT
+646 KNDDGGKIDKICGDAVITNETQTAIQNTSTIGEISGGTISSGGRAIYNSSWKDGAEEYIGT
-658 ITGGTFTMDNQEQH
+658 ITIKDGAVIKGGINNTN
-672 FWGGNNV
+672 WGGSSNTV
-679 LQNYGTIDSITGGAF
+679 TQFAKTTIEGGK
-694 RAIGSSDD
+694 ISGSLTDD
-702 GYLIAGQPNPAA
+702 G
-714 RYGITNY
+714 
-721 GMIGEMGGDVSVSVA
+721 
-736 GNSRAVYVA
+736 
-745 YSSSVG
+745 
-751 GTSSL
+751 L
-756 SITGGTYAVTPAEG
+756 SA
-770 TEQNTFPPAVIMAN
+770 
-784 SAQAALNISGGSF
+784 SGC
-797 QGDIQTGTAH
+797 QIV
-807 GLSISGGYFT
+807 ISGGYFT
-817 ADPTSY
+817 ANPTSY
-823 LVSGKEAV
+823 LVSGKDAV

-896 AAPGMATITAEVNGK
+896 AAPGTATITAEVNGK

-970 QNGTVTAVA
+970 QDGTVTAVA

-1014 ETVDQLPDGLN
+1014 ETEDQLPDGLN

-1033 EAAGTVNAGSAL
+1033 EAAGTVNADSAL

-1050 EQAGQLANS
+1050 EQAGQLADS

-1182 GANLTFSTR
+1182 RANLTFSTR

-1203 EAAAQVEDV
+1203 EAAAQVGDV

>member
-6 LAIVMTMAMALSLF
+6 LAIVMTMAMALSLL

-52 DDPLPGDGPDE
+52 DDPLPGDGPNE
-63 GDDPTLPGGGP
+63 GDDPPLPGDGP

-81 LPGDGPDEGDD
+81 LPGDGPDEGNDPTLPGD
-92 PSLPEDKDP
+92 GPDAGDAPSLPGDENP
-101 SLPPPNNTI
+101 VVLPTDDTQLYAGAAKVAVIGTTEYETLDAALSAAENDDTITLTDNAEISFSFPEGVKTLTIDLGKNTLTLTNNTSI
-110 PMADLAVAA
+110 LLADGKSLTIQNGNLVSKPLENPTVTAFNIQSGSSIKLDNVTYDCTGSALYPQGNAAKVTVIDSTITADVYAVATNAGQTDNYDVVIDLKDSTFQARLPSELSKGDSCPVMINIPGKLTMDSCTVIGGRQGVLVRGGTAKISNTDIQLNATYIDGKDKYLDGNWGSGNEVPMAALVVGNRSNAYNYPTDCTL
-119 VDDSVTMN
+119 SNVTVTATSGYT
-127 GTPYD
+127 GTYVYGMSDEGREVTFNYD
-132 SLSEALKAVSSSE
+132 ASTELGTLVTEGEVSTDNVEGSIGSYATISEALKAGETSVKLLHDLSEDVVISE
-145 NAVISLP
+145 N
-152 SGEHTIDSVTF
+152 
-163 ENGEHVTILGNGE
+163 
-176 SETTISVNGQVAFH
+176 
-190 LVNDDASL
+190 
-198 TLEDLTVVVN
+198 
-208 DNSKNGARVV
+208 
-218 RMVNGDDMS
+218 
-227 FSAENVTFETPSEAA
+227 
-242 STNNIALYINGA
+242 ST
-254 WNESGLTQS
+254 
-263 SGVNVSLTNFTYEDN
+263 
-278 SAHSGLYFQNY
+278 
-289 SDIDLSVQQSSLTV
+289 
-303 DKYAINIQANTAASI
+303 
-318 DISGCEIQGWT
+318 
-329 AYYAYSCNTNTTITD
+329 
-344 SILIGINHFSGPSN
+344 
-358 NFGTIV
+358 
-364 LDGGELQDI
+364 
-373 PEGDS
+373 
-378 GFGNTLY
+378 
-385 ITDSDIQAKTTA
+385 
-397 GNYQVIVSCN
+397 
-407 YGASANKIVFS
+407 
-418 DCTFQAEGTANGND
+418 
-432 LIPLYGSSGQ
+432 
-442 GNQLIVDG
+442 
-450 LSMNTDSENYLE
+450 
-462 LIPAAKIGDQG
+462 
-473 FGTLEA
+473 
-479 AVEAADGDTIVIL
+479 
-492 TDVAEDITIP
+492 
-502 KGKILTLDLNGQT
+502 LTLDLNGQA

-528 TLTILD
+528 ALTILD

-823 LVSGKEAV
+823 LVSGKDAV

-896 AAPGMATITAEVNGK
+896 AAPGTATITAEVNGK

-970 QNGTVTAVA
+970 QDGTVTAVA

-1014 ETVDQLPDGLN
+1014 ETEDQLPDGLN

-1050 EQAGQLANS
+1050 EQAGQLADS

-1227 GTITVLKD
+1227 GTITVMKD

-1315 KGDTVTI
+1315 KGTTVTI
-1322 TVKPDDGYELDDLTV
+1322 TVKPDDGYELDELTV

-1442 SDVAAGAWYSDAV
+1442 SDVAAGAWYADAV

>member
-6 LAIVMTMAMALSLF
+6 LAIVMTMAMALSLL

-52 DDPLPGDGPDE
+52 DDPLSGDGPDE

-81 LPGDGPDEGDD
+81 LPGDGPDEGNDPTLPGD
-92 PSLPEDKDP
+92 GPDAGDAPSLPGDENPVVLSTDDTQLYAGAAKVAVIGTTEYETLDAALSAAENDDTITLTDNAEISFSFP
-101 SLPPPNNTI
+101 DGVKTLTIDLGKNTLTLTNNTSI
-110 PMADLAVAA
+110 LLADGKSLTIQNGNLVSKPLENPTVTAFNIQSGSSIKLDNVTYDCTGSALYPQGNAAKVTVIDSTITADVYAVATNAGQTDNYDVVIDLKDSTFQARLPSELSKGDSCPVMINIPGKLTMDSCTVIGGRQGVLVRGGTAKISNTDIQLNATYIDGKDKYLDGNWGSGNEVPMAALVVGNRSNAYNYPTDCTL
-119 VDDSVTMN
+119 SNVTVTATSGYT
-127 GTPYD
+127 GTYVYGMSDEGREVTFNYD
-132 SLSEALKAVSSSE
+132 ASTELGTLVTEGEVSTDNVEGSIGSYATISEALKAGETSVKLLHDLSEDVVISE
-145 NAVISLP
+145 N
-152 SGEHTIDSVTF
+152 
-163 ENGEHVTILGNGE
+163 
-176 SETTISVNGQVAFH
+176 
-190 LVNDDASL
+190 
-198 TLEDLTVVVN
+198 
-208 DNSKNGARVV
+208 
-218 RMVNGDDMS
+218 
-227 FSAENVTFETPSEAA
+227 
-242 STNNIALYINGA
+242 ST
-254 WNESGLTQS
+254 
-263 SGVNVSLTNFTYEDN
+263 
-278 SAHSGLYFQNY
+278 
-289 SDIDLSVQQSSLTV
+289 
-303 DKYAINIQANTAASI
+303 
-318 DISGCEIQGWT
+318 
-329 AYYAYSCNTNTTITD
+329 
-344 SILIGINHFSGPSN
+344 
-358 NFGTIV
+358 
-364 LDGGELQDI
+364 
-373 PEGDS
+373 
-378 GFGNTLY
+378 
-385 ITDSDIQAKTTA
+385 
-397 GNYQVIVSCN
+397 
-407 YGASANKIVFS
+407 
-418 DCTFQAEGTANGND
+418 
-432 LIPLYGSSGQ
+432 
-442 GNQLIVDG
+442 
-450 LSMNTDSENYLE
+450 
-462 LIPAAKIGDQG
+462 
-473 FGTLEA
+473 
-479 AVEAADGDTIVIL
+479 
-492 TDVAEDITIP
+492 
-502 KGKILTLDLNGQT
+502 LTLDLNGQA

-528 TLTILD
+528 ALTILD

-756 SITGGTYAVTPAEG
+756 NITGGTYAVTPAEG

-823 LVSGKEAV
+823 LVSGKDAV

-896 AAPGMATITAEVNGK
+896 AAPGTATITAEVNGK

-970 QNGTVTAVA
+970 QDGTVTAVA

-1050 EQAGQLANS
+1050 EQAGQLADS

-1203 EAAAQVEDV
+1203 EAAAQVGDV

-1306 VTVSPKSAS
+1306 ITVSPKSAS
-1315 KGDTVTI
+1315 KGTTVTI
-1322 TVKPDDGYELDDLTV
+1322 TVKPDDGYELDELTV

-1442 SDVAAGAWYSDAV
+1442 SDVAAGAWYADAV

>member
-6 LAIVMTMAMALSLF
+6 LAIVMTMAMALSLL

-52 DDPLPGDGPDE
+52 DDPLPGDGPNE

-81 LPGDGPDEGDD
+81 LPGDGPDAGDA
-92 PSLPEDKDP
+92 PSLPGDENP
-101 SLPPPNNTI
+101 VVLPTDDTQLYAGAAKVAVIGTTEYETLDAALSAAENDDTITLTDNAEISFSFPEGVKTLTIDLGKNTLTLTNNTSI
-110 PMADLAVAA
+110 LLADGKSLTIQNGNLVSKPLENPTVTAFNIQSGSSIKLDNVTYDCTGSALYPQGNAAKVTVIDSTITADVYAVATNAGQTDNYDVVIDLKDSTFQARLPSELSKGDSCPVMINIPGKLTMDSCTVIGGRQGVLVRGGTAKISNTDIQLNATYIDGKDKYLDGNWGSGNEVPMAALVVGNRSNAYNYPTDCTL
-119 VDDSVTMN
+119 SNVTVTATSGYT
-127 GTPYD
+127 GTYVYGMSDEGREVTFNYD
-132 SLSEALKAVSSSE
+132 ASTELGTLVTEGEVSTDNVEGSIGSYATISEALKAGETSVKLLHDLSEDVVISE
-145 NAVISLP
+145 N
-152 SGEHTIDSVTF
+152 
-163 ENGEHVTILGNGE
+163 
-176 SETTISVNGQVAFH
+176 
-190 LVNDDASL
+190 
-198 TLEDLTVVVN
+198 
-208 DNSKNGARVV
+208 
-218 RMVNGDDMS
+218 
-227 FSAENVTFETPSEAA
+227 
-242 STNNIALYINGA
+242 ST
-254 WNESGLTQS
+254 
-263 SGVNVSLTNFTYEDN
+263 
-278 SAHSGLYFQNY
+278 
-289 SDIDLSVQQSSLTV
+289 
-303 DKYAINIQANTAASI
+303 
-318 DISGCEIQGWT
+318 
-329 AYYAYSCNTNTTITD
+329 
-344 SILIGINHFSGPSN
+344 
-358 NFGTIV
+358 
-364 LDGGELQDI
+364 
-373 PEGDS
+373 
-378 GFGNTLY
+378 
-385 ITDSDIQAKTTA
+385 
-397 GNYQVIVSCN
+397 
-407 YGASANKIVFS
+407 
-418 DCTFQAEGTANGND
+418 
-432 LIPLYGSSGQ
+432 
-442 GNQLIVDG
+442 
-450 LSMNTDSENYLE
+450 
-462 LIPAAKIGDQG
+462 
-473 FGTLEA
+473 
-479 AVEAADGDTIVIL
+479 
-492 TDVAEDITIP
+492 
-502 KGKILTLDLNGQT
+502 LTLDLNGQT

-528 TLTILD
+528 ALTILD

-590 GVIEEISG
+590 GDIEEISG

-756 SITGGTYAVTPAEG
+756 NITGGTYAVTPAEG

-823 LVSGKEAV
+823 LVSGKDAV

-896 AAPGMATITAEVNGK
+896 AAPGTATITAEVNGK

-970 QNGTVTAVA
+970 QDGTVTAVA

-1014 ETVDQLPDGLN
+1014 ETEDQLPDGLN

-1203 EAAAQVEDV
+1203 EAAAQVGDV

-1227 GTITVLKD
+1227 GTITVMKD

-1315 KGDTVTI
+1315 KGTTVTI
-1322 TVKPDDGYELDDLTV
+1322 TVKPDDGYELDELTV

-1442 SDVAAGAWYSDAV
+1442 SDVAAGAWYADAV

>member
-6 LAIVMTMAMALSLF
+6 LAIVMTMAMALSLL

-30 TGSQP
+30 ISSQP

-52 DDPLPGDGPDE
+52 DDPLPGDDPNE
-63 GDDPTLPGGGP
+63 GD
-74 DEGNDPT
+74 DPT
-81 LPGDGPDEGDD
+81 LPGDGPDEGNDPSLPGDGPDAGDD
-92 PSLPEDKDP
+92 PSLPGDENP
-101 SLPPPNNTI
+101 VVLPTDDTQLYAGAAKVAVIGTTEYETLDAALSAAENDDTITLTDNAEISFSFPEGVKTLTIDLGKNTLTLTNNTSI
-110 PMADLAVAA
+110 LLADGKSLTIQNGNLVSKPLENPTVTAFNIQSGSSIKLDNVTYDCTGSALYPQGNAAKVTVIDSTITADVYAVATNAGQTDNYDVVIDLKDSTFQARLPSELSKGDSCPVMINIPGKLTMDSCTVIGGRQGVLVRGGTAKISNTDIQLNATYIDGKDKYLDGNWGSGNEVPMAALVVGNRSNAYNYPTDCTL
-119 VDDSVTMN
+119 SNVTVTATSGYT
-127 GTPYD
+127 GTYVYGMSDEGREVTFNYD
-132 SLSEALKAVSSSE
+132 ASTELGTLVTEGEVSTDNVEGSIGSYATISEALKAGETSVKLLHNISEDVVISE
-145 NAVISLP
+145 N
-152 SGEHTIDSVTF
+152 
-163 ENGEHVTILGNGE
+163 
-176 SETTISVNGQVAFH
+176 
-190 LVNDDASL
+190 
-198 TLEDLTVVVN
+198 
-208 DNSKNGARVV
+208 
-218 RMVNGDDMS
+218 
-227 FSAENVTFETPSEAA
+227 
-242 STNNIALYINGA
+242 ST
-254 WNESGLTQS
+254 
-263 SGVNVSLTNFTYEDN
+263 
-278 SAHSGLYFQNY
+278 
-289 SDIDLSVQQSSLTV
+289 
-303 DKYAINIQANTAASI
+303 
-318 DISGCEIQGWT
+318 
-329 AYYAYSCNTNTTITD
+329 
-344 SILIGINHFSGPSN
+344 
-358 NFGTIV
+358 
-364 LDGGELQDI
+364 
-373 PEGDS
+373 
-378 GFGNTLY
+378 
-385 ITDSDIQAKTTA
+385 
-397 GNYQVIVSCN
+397 
-407 YGASANKIVFS
+407 
-418 DCTFQAEGTANGND
+418 
-432 LIPLYGSSGQ
+432 
-442 GNQLIVDG
+442 
-450 LSMNTDSENYLE
+450 
-462 LIPAAKIGDQG
+462 
-473 FGTLEA
+473 
-479 AVEAADGDTIVIL
+479 
-492 TDVAEDITIP
+492 
-502 KGKILTLDLNGQT
+502 LTLDLNGQT

-528 TLTILD
+528 ALTILD

-756 SITGGTYAVTPAEG
+756 NITGGTYAVTPAEG

-823 LVSGKEAV
+823 LVSGKDAV

-896 AAPGMATITAEVNGK
+896 AAPGTATITAEVNGK

-970 QNGTVTAVA
+970 QDGTVTAVA

-1014 ETVDQLPDGLN
+1014 ETEDQLPDGLN

-1033 EAAGTVNAGSAL
+1033 EAAGTVNADSAL

-1050 EQAGQLANS
+1050 EQAGQLADS

-1203 EAAAQVEDV
+1203 EAAAQVGDV

-1315 KGDTVTI
+1315 KGTTVTI
-1322 TVKPDDGYELDDLTV
+1322 TVKPDDGYELDELTV

-1400 NGIMSGTDGSRFS
+1400 NGIMSGTDGSCFS

-1442 SDVAAGAWYSDAV
+1442 SDVAAGAWYADAV

>member
-6 LAIVMTMAMALSLF
+6 LAIVMTMAMALSLL

-52 DDPLPGDGPDE
+52 DDPLPGDGPNE
-63 GDDPTLPGGGP
+63 GDDPTLPGDGP

-81 LPGDGPDEGDD
+81 LPGDGPDAGDA
-92 PSLPEDKDP
+92 PSLPGDENP
-101 SLPPPNNTI
+101 VVLPTDDTQLYAGAAKVAVIGTTEYETLDAALSAAENDDTITLTDNAEISFSFPEGVKTLTIDLGKNTLTLTNNTSI
-110 PMADLAVAA
+110 LLADGKSLTIQNGNLVSKPLENPTVTAFNIQSGSSIKLDNVTYDCTGSALYPQGNAAKVTVIDSTITADVYAVATNAGQTDNYDVVIDLKDSTFQARLPSELSKGDSCPVMINIPGKLTMDSCTVIGGRQGVLVRGGTAKISNTDIQLNATYIDGKDKYLDGNWGSGNEVPMAALVVGNRSNAYNYPTDCTL
-119 VDDSVTMN
+119 SNVTVTATSGYT
-127 GTPYD
+127 GTYVYGMSDEGREVTFNYD
-132 SLSEALKAVSSSE
+132 ASTELGTLVTEGEVSTDNVEGSIGSYATISEALKAGETSVKLLHDLSEDVVISE
-145 NAVISLP
+145 N
-152 SGEHTIDSVTF
+152 
-163 ENGEHVTILGNGE
+163 
-176 SETTISVNGQVAFH
+176 
-190 LVNDDASL
+190 
-198 TLEDLTVVVN
+198 
-208 DNSKNGARVV
+208 
-218 RMVNGDDMS
+218 
-227 FSAENVTFETPSEAA
+227 
-242 STNNIALYINGA
+242 ST
-254 WNESGLTQS
+254 
-263 SGVNVSLTNFTYEDN
+263 
-278 SAHSGLYFQNY
+278 
-289 SDIDLSVQQSSLTV
+289 
-303 DKYAINIQANTAASI
+303 
-318 DISGCEIQGWT
+318 
-329 AYYAYSCNTNTTITD
+329 
-344 SILIGINHFSGPSN
+344 
-358 NFGTIV
+358 
-364 LDGGELQDI
+364 
-373 PEGDS
+373 
-378 GFGNTLY
+378 
-385 ITDSDIQAKTTA
+385 
-397 GNYQVIVSCN
+397 
-407 YGASANKIVFS
+407 
-418 DCTFQAEGTANGND
+418 
-432 LIPLYGSSGQ
+432 
-442 GNQLIVDG
+442 
-450 LSMNTDSENYLE
+450 
-462 LIPAAKIGDQG
+462 
-473 FGTLEA
+473 
-479 AVEAADGDTIVIL
+479 
-492 TDVAEDITIP
+492 
-502 KGKILTLDLNGQT
+502 LTLDLNGQT

-584 YTVVNG
+584 YTVVNS

-756 SITGGTYAVTPAEG
+756 NITGGTYAVTPAEG

-784 SAQAALNISGGSF
+784 SAQAALNISGGYF

-823 LVSGKEAV
+823 LVSGKDAV

-865 AEPWGAVPASAVS
+865 AEPWGAVPASAVT

-896 AAPGMATITAEVNGK
+896 AAPGTATITAEVNGK

-970 QNGTVTAVA
+970 QDGTVTAVA

-1014 ETVDQLPDGLN
+1014 ETEDQLPDGLN

-1033 EAAGTVNAGSAL
+1033 EAAGTVNADSAL

-1050 EQAGQLANS
+1050 EQAGQLADS

-1142 ITGTAHVT
+1142 ITGPAHVT

-1315 KGDTVTI
+1315 KGTTVTI
-1322 TVKPDDGYELDDLTV
+1322 TVKPDDGYELDELTV

-1442 SDVAAGAWYSDAV
+1442 SDVAAGAWYADAV

>member
-6 LAIVMTMAMALSLF
+6 LAIVMTMAMALSLL

-30 TGSQP
+30 IGSQP

-52 DDPLPGDGPDE
+52 DDPLPGDGPNE

-81 LPGDGPDEGDD
+81 LPGDGPDEGNDPTLPGD
-92 PSLPEDKDP
+92 GPDAGDAPSLPGDENP
-101 SLPPPNNTI
+101 VVLPTDDTQLYAGAAKVAVIGTTEYETLDAALSAAENDDTITLTDNAEISFSFPEGVKTLTIDLGKNTLTLTNNTSI
-110 PMADLAVAA
+110 LLADGKSLTIQNGNLVSKPLENPTVTAFNIQSGSSIKLDNVTYDCTGSALYPQGNAAKVTVIDSTITADVYAVATNAGQTDNYDVVIDLKDSTFQARLPSELSKGDSWPVMINIPGKLTMDSCTVIGGRQGVLVRGGTAKISNTDIQLNATYIDGKDKYLDGNWGSGNEVPMAALVVGNRSNAYNYPTDCTL
-119 VDDSVTMN
+119 SNVTVTATSGYT
-127 GTPYD
+127 GTYVYGMSDEGREVTFNYD
-132 SLSEALKAVSSSE
+132 ASTELGTLVTEGEVSTDNVEGSIGSYATISEALKAGETSVKLLHDLSEDVVISE
-145 NAVISLP
+145 N
-152 SGEHTIDSVTF
+152 
-163 ENGEHVTILGNGE
+163 
-176 SETTISVNGQVAFH
+176 
-190 LVNDDASL
+190 
-198 TLEDLTVVVN
+198 
-208 DNSKNGARVV
+208 
-218 RMVNGDDMS
+218 
-227 FSAENVTFETPSEAA
+227 
-242 STNNIALYINGA
+242 ST
-254 WNESGLTQS
+254 
-263 SGVNVSLTNFTYEDN
+263 
-278 SAHSGLYFQNY
+278 
-289 SDIDLSVQQSSLTV
+289 
-303 DKYAINIQANTAASI
+303 
-318 DISGCEIQGWT
+318 
-329 AYYAYSCNTNTTITD
+329 
-344 SILIGINHFSGPSN
+344 
-358 NFGTIV
+358 
-364 LDGGELQDI
+364 
-373 PEGDS
+373 
-378 GFGNTLY
+378 
-385 ITDSDIQAKTTA
+385 
-397 GNYQVIVSCN
+397 
-407 YGASANKIVFS
+407 
-418 DCTFQAEGTANGND
+418 
-432 LIPLYGSSGQ
+432 
-442 GNQLIVDG
+442 
-450 LSMNTDSENYLE
+450 
-462 LIPAAKIGDQG
+462 
-473 FGTLEA
+473 
-479 AVEAADGDTIVIL
+479 
-492 TDVAEDITIP
+492 
-502 KGKILTLDLNGQT
+502 LTLDLNGQT

-528 TLTILD
+528 ALTILD

-756 SITGGTYAVTPAEG
+756 NITGGTYAVTPAEG

-823 LVSGKEAV
+823 LVSGKDAV

-896 AAPGMATITAEVNGK
+896 AAPGTATITAEVNGK

-970 QNGTVTAVA
+970 QDGTVTAVA

-1014 ETVDQLPDGLN
+1014 ETEDQLPDGLN

-1203 EAAAQVEDV
+1203 EAAAQVGDV

-1227 GTITVLKD
+1227 GTITVMKD

-1315 KGDTVTI
+1315 KGTTVTI
-1322 TVKPDDGYELDDLTV
+1322 TVKPDDGYELDELTV

-1442 SDVAAGAWYSDAV
+1442 SDVAAGAWYADAV

>member
-1 MKKRL
+1 MIGTTEYETL
-6 LAIVMTMAMALSLF
+6 DAALSAAENDDTITLTDNAEISFSF
-20 PVTALADGAD
+20 PEGVKTLTIDLGKNTLTLTNNTSILLADGKSLTIQNGNLVSKPLENPTVTAFNIQSGSSIKLD
-30 TGSQP
+30 NVTYDCTGSALYPQGNAAKVTVIDSTITADVYAVATN
-35 AGQVQEDP
+35 AGQTDNYDVVI
-43 DLGNTGGGG
+43 DLKDSTFQARLPSELSKGDSCPVMINIPGKLTMDSCTVIGGRQGVLVWGGTAKISNTDIQLNATYIDGKDKYLDGNWGSGNEVPMAALVVGNRSNAYNYPTDCTLSNVTVTATSGYTGTYVYGMS
-52 DDPLPGDGPDE
+52 DE
-63 GDDPTLPGGGP
+63 GREVTFNYDASTELGTLVT
-74 DEGNDPT
+74 EGEVSTDNV
-81 LPGDGPDEGDD
+81 EG
-92 PSLPEDKDP
+92 SIG
-101 SLPPPNNTI
+101 SYATI
-110 PMADLAVAA
+110 
-119 VDDSVTMN
+119 
-127 GTPYD
+127 
-132 SLSEALKAVSSSE
+132 SEALKAGETSVKLLHDLSEDVVISE
-145 NAVISLP
+145 N
-152 SGEHTIDSVTF
+152 
-163 ENGEHVTILGNGE
+163 
-176 SETTISVNGQVAFH
+176 
-190 LVNDDASL
+190 
-198 TLEDLTVVVN
+198 
-208 DNSKNGARVV
+208 
-218 RMVNGDDMS
+218 
-227 FSAENVTFETPSEAA
+227 
-242 STNNIALYINGA
+242 ST
-254 WNESGLTQS
+254 
-263 SGVNVSLTNFTYEDN
+263 
-278 SAHSGLYFQNY
+278 
-289 SDIDLSVQQSSLTV
+289 
-303 DKYAINIQANTAASI
+303 
-318 DISGCEIQGWT
+318 
-329 AYYAYSCNTNTTITD
+329 
-344 SILIGINHFSGPSN
+344 
-358 NFGTIV
+358 
-364 LDGGELQDI
+364 
-373 PEGDS
+373 
-378 GFGNTLY
+378 
-385 ITDSDIQAKTTA
+385 
-397 GNYQVIVSCN
+397 
-407 YGASANKIVFS
+407 
-418 DCTFQAEGTANGND
+418 
-432 LIPLYGSSGQ
+432 
-442 GNQLIVDG
+442 
-450 LSMNTDSENYLE
+450 
-462 LIPAAKIGDQG
+462 
-473 FGTLEA
+473 
-479 AVEAADGDTIVIL
+479 
-492 TDVAEDITIP
+492 
-502 KGKILTLDLNGQT
+502 LTLDLNGQT

-528 TLTILD
+528 ALTILD

-646 VLKNEPNGKIGT
+646 VLKNEPNGKIDT

-756 SITGGTYAVTPAEG
+756 NITGGTYAVTPAEG

-823 LVSGKEAV
+823 LVSGKDAV

-896 AAPGMATITAEVNGK
+896 AAPGTATITAEVNGK

-970 QNGTVTAVA
+970 QDGTVTAVA

-1014 ETVDQLPDGLN
+1014 ETEDQLPDGLN

-1203 EAAAQVEDV
+1203 EAAAQVGDV
-1212 GYADLQDAIDAVADG
+1212 GYADLQDAIDAVVDG

-1315 KGDTVTI
+1315 KGTTVTI
-1322 TVKPDDGYELDDLTV
+1322 TVKPDDGYELDELTV

-1442 SDVAAGAWYSDAV
+1442 SDVAAGAWYADAV

>member
-6 LAIVMTMAMALSLF
+6 LAIVMTMAMALSLL

-52 DDPLPGDGPDE
+52 DDPLPGDGPNE
-63 GDDPTLPGGGP
+63 GDDPPLPGDGP

-81 LPGDGPDEGDD
+81 LPGDGPDEGNDPTLPGD
-92 PSLPEDKDP
+92 GPDAGDAPSLPGDENP
-101 SLPPPNNTI
+101 VVLPTDDTQLYAGAAKVAVIGTTEYETLDAALSAAENDDTITLTDNAEISFSFPEGVKTLTIDLGKNTLTLTNNTSI
-110 PMADLAVAA
+110 LLADGKSLTIQNGNLVSKPLENPTVTAFNIQSGSSIKLDNVTYDCTGSALYPQGNAAKVTVIDSTITADVYAVATNAGQTDNYDVVIDLKDSTFQARLPSELSKGDSCPVMINIPGKLTMDSCTVIGGRQGVLVRGGTAKISNTDIQLNATYIDGKDKYLDGNWGSGNEVPMAALVVGNRSNAYNYPTDCTL
-119 VDDSVTMN
+119 SNVTVTATSGYT
-127 GTPYD
+127 GTYVYGMSDEGREVTFNYD
-132 SLSEALKAVSSSE
+132 ASTELGTLVTKGEVSTDNVEGSIRSYATISEALKAGETSVKLLHDLSEDVVISE
-145 NAVISLP
+145 N
-152 SGEHTIDSVTF
+152 
-163 ENGEHVTILGNGE
+163 
-176 SETTISVNGQVAFH
+176 
-190 LVNDDASL
+190 
-198 TLEDLTVVVN
+198 
-208 DNSKNGARVV
+208 
-218 RMVNGDDMS
+218 
-227 FSAENVTFETPSEAA
+227 
-242 STNNIALYINGA
+242 ST
-254 WNESGLTQS
+254 
-263 SGVNVSLTNFTYEDN
+263 
-278 SAHSGLYFQNY
+278 
-289 SDIDLSVQQSSLTV
+289 
-303 DKYAINIQANTAASI
+303 
-318 DISGCEIQGWT
+318 
-329 AYYAYSCNTNTTITD
+329 
-344 SILIGINHFSGPSN
+344 
-358 NFGTIV
+358 
-364 LDGGELQDI
+364 
-373 PEGDS
+373 
-378 GFGNTLY
+378 
-385 ITDSDIQAKTTA
+385 
-397 GNYQVIVSCN
+397 
-407 YGASANKIVFS
+407 
-418 DCTFQAEGTANGND
+418 
-432 LIPLYGSSGQ
+432 
-442 GNQLIVDG
+442 
-450 LSMNTDSENYLE
+450 
-462 LIPAAKIGDQG
+462 
-473 FGTLEA
+473 
-479 AVEAADGDTIVIL
+479 
-492 TDVAEDITIP
+492 
-502 KGKILTLDLNGQT
+502 LTLDLNGQA

-555 TITEISGGMF
+555 TITEISGGML

-577 GTAANSW
+577 GTATNSW

-721 GMIGEMGGDVSVSVA
+721 GMISEMGGDVSVSVA

-770 TEQNTFPPAVIMAN
+770 TERNTFPPAVIMAN
-784 SAQAALNISGGSF
+784 SAQAALNIFGGSF

-823 LVSGKEAV
+823 LVSGKDAV

-896 AAPGMATITAEVNGK
+896 AAPGTATITAEVNGK

-970 QNGTVTAVA
+970 QDGTVTAVA

-1014 ETVDQLPDGLN
+1014 ETEDQLPDGLD

-1033 EAAGTVNAGSAL
+1033 EAAGTVNADSAL

-1050 EQAGQLANS
+1050 EQAGQLADS

-1315 KGDTVTI
+1315 KGTTVTI
-1322 TVKPDDGYELDDLTV
+1322 TVKPDDGYELDELTV

-1442 SDVAAGAWYSDAV
+1442 SDVAAGAWYADAV

>member
-6 LAIVMTMAMALSLF
+6 LAIVMTMAMALSLL

-30 TGSQP
+30 ISSQP

-52 DDPLPGDGPDE
+52 DDPLPGDDPNE
-63 GDDPTLPGGGP
+63 GDDPTLPGDGP

-81 LPGDGPDEGDD
+81 LPGDGPDEGNDPSLPGDGPDAGDD
-92 PSLPEDKDP
+92 PSLPGDENP
-101 SLPPPNNTI
+101 VVLPTDDTQLYAGAAKVAVIGTTEYETLDAALSAAENDDTITLTDNAEISFSFPEGVKTLTIDLGKNTLTLTNNTSI
-110 PMADLAVAA
+110 LLADGKSLTIQNGNLVSKPLENPTVTAFNIQSGSSIKLDNVTYDCTGSALYPQGNAAKVTVIDSTITADVYAVATNAGQTDNYDVVIDLKDSTFQARLPSELSKGDSCPVMINIPGKLTMDSCTVIGGRQGVLVRGGTAKISNTDIQLNATYIDGKDKYLDGNWGSGNEVPMAALVVGNRSNAYNYPTDCTL
-119 VDDSVTMN
+119 SNVTVTATSGYT
-127 GTPYD
+127 GTYVYGMSDEGREVTFNYD
-132 SLSEALKAVSSSE
+132 ASTELGTLVTKGEVSTDNVEGSIGSYATISEALKAGETSVKLLHNISEDVVISE
-145 NAVISLP
+145 N
-152 SGEHTIDSVTF
+152 
-163 ENGEHVTILGNGE
+163 
-176 SETTISVNGQVAFH
+176 
-190 LVNDDASL
+190 
-198 TLEDLTVVVN
+198 
-208 DNSKNGARVV
+208 
-218 RMVNGDDMS
+218 
-227 FSAENVTFETPSEAA
+227 
-242 STNNIALYINGA
+242 ST
-254 WNESGLTQS
+254 
-263 SGVNVSLTNFTYEDN
+263 
-278 SAHSGLYFQNY
+278 
-289 SDIDLSVQQSSLTV
+289 
-303 DKYAINIQANTAASI
+303 
-318 DISGCEIQGWT
+318 
-329 AYYAYSCNTNTTITD
+329 
-344 SILIGINHFSGPSN
+344 
-358 NFGTIV
+358 
-364 LDGGELQDI
+364 
-373 PEGDS
+373 
-378 GFGNTLY
+378 
-385 ITDSDIQAKTTA
+385 
-397 GNYQVIVSCN
+397 
-407 YGASANKIVFS
+407 
-418 DCTFQAEGTANGND
+418 
-432 LIPLYGSSGQ
+432 
-442 GNQLIVDG
+442 
-450 LSMNTDSENYLE
+450 
-462 LIPAAKIGDQG
+462 
-473 FGTLEA
+473 
-479 AVEAADGDTIVIL
+479 
-492 TDVAEDITIP
+492 
-502 KGKILTLDLNGQT
+502 LTLDLNGQT

-528 TLTILD
+528 ALTILD

-624 SADPHPGEI
+624 SADTHPGEI

-756 SITGGTYAVTPAEG
+756 NITGGTYAVTPAEG

-823 LVSGKEAV
+823 LVSGKDAV

-896 AAPGMATITAEVNGK
+896 AAPGTATITAEVNGK

-970 QNGTVTAVA
+970 QDGTVTAVA

-1014 ETVDQLPDGLN
+1014 ETEDQLPDGLN

-1033 EAAGTVNAGSAL
+1033 EAAGTVNADSAL

-1050 EQAGQLANS
+1050 EQAGQLADS

-1203 EAAAQVEDV
+1203 EAAAQVGDV

-1315 KGDTVTI
+1315 KGTTVTI
-1322 TVKPDDGYELDDLTV
+1322 TVKPDDGYELDELTV

-1400 NGIMSGTDGSRFS
+1400 NGIMSGTDGSCFS

-1442 SDVAAGAWYSDAV
+1442 SDVAAGAWYADAV

>member
-6 LAIVMTMAMALSLF
+6 LAIVMTMAMALSLL

-52 DDPLPGDGPDE
+52 DDPLPGDGPNE
-63 GDDPTLPGGGP
+63 GDDPPLPGDGP

-81 LPGDGPDEGDD
+81 LPGDGPDEGNDPTLPGD
-92 PSLPEDKDP
+92 GPDAGDAPSLPGDENP
-101 SLPPPNNTI
+101 VVLPTDDTQLYAGAAKVAVIGTTEYETLDAALSAAENDDTITLTDNAEISFSFPEGVKTLTIDLGKNTLTLTNNTSI
-110 PMADLAVAA
+110 LLADGKSLTIQNGNLVSKPLENPTVTAFNIQSGSSIKLDNVTYDCTGSALYPQGNAAKVTVIDSTITADVYAVATNAGQTDNYDVVIDLKDSTFQARLPSELSKGDSCPVMINIPGKLTMDSCTVIGGRQGVLVRGGTAKISNTDIQLNATYIDGKDKYLDGNWGSGNEVPMAALVVGNRSNAYNYPTDCTL
-119 VDDSVTMN
+119 SNVTVTATSGYT
-127 GTPYD
+127 GTYVYGMSDEGREVTFNYD
-132 SLSEALKAVSSSE
+132 ASTELGTLVTEGEVSTDNVEGSIGSYATISEALKAGETSVKLLHDLSEDVVISE
-145 NAVISLP
+145 N
-152 SGEHTIDSVTF
+152 
-163 ENGEHVTILGNGE
+163 
-176 SETTISVNGQVAFH
+176 
-190 LVNDDASL
+190 
-198 TLEDLTVVVN
+198 
-208 DNSKNGARVV
+208 
-218 RMVNGDDMS
+218 
-227 FSAENVTFETPSEAA
+227 
-242 STNNIALYINGA
+242 ST
-254 WNESGLTQS
+254 
-263 SGVNVSLTNFTYEDN
+263 
-278 SAHSGLYFQNY
+278 
-289 SDIDLSVQQSSLTV
+289 
-303 DKYAINIQANTAASI
+303 
-318 DISGCEIQGWT
+318 
-329 AYYAYSCNTNTTITD
+329 
-344 SILIGINHFSGPSN
+344 
-358 NFGTIV
+358 
-364 LDGGELQDI
+364 
-373 PEGDS
+373 
-378 GFGNTLY
+378 
-385 ITDSDIQAKTTA
+385 
-397 GNYQVIVSCN
+397 
-407 YGASANKIVFS
+407 
-418 DCTFQAEGTANGND
+418 
-432 LIPLYGSSGQ
+432 
-442 GNQLIVDG
+442 
-450 LSMNTDSENYLE
+450 
-462 LIPAAKIGDQG
+462 
-473 FGTLEA
+473 
-479 AVEAADGDTIVIL
+479 
-492 TDVAEDITIP
+492 
-502 KGKILTLDLNGQT
+502 LTLDLNGQT

-528 TLTILD
+528 ALTILD

-756 SITGGTYAVTPAEG
+756 NITGGTYAVTPAEG

-823 LVSGKEAV
+823 LVSGKDAV

-896 AAPGMATITAEVNGK
+896 AAPGTATITAEVNGK

-970 QNGTVTAVA
+970 QDGTVTAVA

-1014 ETVDQLPDGLN
+1014 ETEDQLPDGLN

-1033 EAAGTVNAGSAL
+1033 EAAGTVNADSAL

-1050 EQAGQLANS
+1050 EQAGQLADS

-1203 EAAAQVEDV
+1203 EAAAQVGDV

-1315 KGDTVTI
+1315 KGTTVTI

-1400 NGIMSGTDGSRFS
+1400 NGIMSGTDGSCFS

-1442 SDVAAGAWYSDAV
+1442 SDVAAGAWYADAV

>member
-6 LAIVMTMAMALSLF
+6 LAIVMTMAMALSLL

-30 TGSQP
+30 ISSQP

-52 DDPLPGDGPDE
+52 DDPLPGDDPNE
-63 GDDPTLPGGGP
+63 GDDPTLPGDGP

-81 LPGDGPDEGDD
+81 LPGDGPDEGNDPSLPGDGPDAGDD
-92 PSLPEDKDP
+92 PSLPGDENP
-101 SLPPPNNTI
+101 VVLPTDDTQLYAGAAKVAVIGTTEYETLDAALSAAENDDTITLTDNAEISFSFPEGVKTLTIDLGKNTLTLTNNTSI
-110 PMADLAVAA
+110 LLADGKSLTIQNGNLVSKPLENPTVTAFNIQSGSSIKLDNVTYDCTGSALYPQGNAAKVTVIDSTITADVYAVATNAGQTDNYDVVIDLKDSTFQARLPSELSKGDSCPVMINIPGKLTMDSCTVIGGRQGVLVRGGTAKISNTDIQLNATYIDGKDKYLDGNWGSGNEVPMAALVVGNRSNAYNYPTDCTL
-119 VDDSVTMN
+119 SNVTVTATSGYT
-127 GTPYD
+127 GTYVYGMSDEGREVTFNYD
-132 SLSEALKAVSSSE
+132 ASTELGTLVTEGEVSTDNVEGSIGSYATISEALKAGETSVKLLHNISEDVVISE
-145 NAVISLP
+145 N
-152 SGEHTIDSVTF
+152 
-163 ENGEHVTILGNGE
+163 
-176 SETTISVNGQVAFH
+176 
-190 LVNDDASL
+190 
-198 TLEDLTVVVN
+198 
-208 DNSKNGARVV
+208 
-218 RMVNGDDMS
+218 
-227 FSAENVTFETPSEAA
+227 
-242 STNNIALYINGA
+242 ST
-254 WNESGLTQS
+254 
-263 SGVNVSLTNFTYEDN
+263 
-278 SAHSGLYFQNY
+278 
-289 SDIDLSVQQSSLTV
+289 
-303 DKYAINIQANTAASI
+303 
-318 DISGCEIQGWT
+318 
-329 AYYAYSCNTNTTITD
+329 
-344 SILIGINHFSGPSN
+344 
-358 NFGTIV
+358 
-364 LDGGELQDI
+364 
-373 PEGDS
+373 
-378 GFGNTLY
+378 
-385 ITDSDIQAKTTA
+385 
-397 GNYQVIVSCN
+397 
-407 YGASANKIVFS
+407 
-418 DCTFQAEGTANGND
+418 
-432 LIPLYGSSGQ
+432 
-442 GNQLIVDG
+442 
-450 LSMNTDSENYLE
+450 
-462 LIPAAKIGDQG
+462 
-473 FGTLEA
+473 
-479 AVEAADGDTIVIL
+479 
-492 TDVAEDITIP
+492 
-502 KGKILTLDLNGQT
+502 LTLDLNGQT

-528 TLTILD
+528 ALTILD

-756 SITGGTYAVTPAEG
+756 NITGGTYAVTPAEG

-823 LVSGKEAV
+823 LVSGKDAV

-896 AAPGMATITAEVNGK
+896 AAPGTATITAEVNGK

-970 QNGTVTAVA
+970 QDGTVTAVA

-1014 ETVDQLPDGLN
+1014 ETEDQLPDGLN

-1033 EAAGTVNAGSAL
+1033 EAAGTVNADSAL

-1050 EQAGQLANS
+1050 EQAGQLADS

-1203 EAAAQVEDV
+1203 EAAAQVGDV

-1306 VTVSPKSAS
+1306 ITVSPKSAS
-1315 KGDTVTI
+1315 KGTTVTI
-1322 TVKPDDGYELDDLTV
+1322 TVKPDDGYELDELTV

-1442 SDVAAGAWYSDAV
+1442 SDVAAGAWYADAV

>member
-6 LAIVMTMAMALSLF
+6 LAIVMTMAMALSLL

-52 DDPLPGDGPDE
+52 DDPLPGDGPNE
-63 GDDPTLPGGGP
+63 GDDPPLPGDGP

-81 LPGDGPDEGDD
+81 LPGDGPDAGDA
-92 PSLPEDKDP
+92 PSLPGDENP
-101 SLPPPNNTI
+101 VVLPTDDTQLYAGAAKVAVIGTTEYETLDAALSAAENDDTITLTDNAEISFSFPEGVKTLTIDLGKNTLTLTNNTSI
-110 PMADLAVAA
+110 LLADGKSLTIQNGNLVSKPLENPTVTAFNIQSGSSIKLDNVTYDCTGSALYPQGNAAKVTVIDSTITADVYAVATNAGQTDNYDVVIDLKDSTFQARLPSELSKGDSCPVMINIPGKLTMDSCTVIGGRQGVLVRGGTAKISNTDIQLNATYIDGKDKYLDGNWGSGNEVPMAALVVGNRSNAYNYPTDCTL
-119 VDDSVTMN
+119 SNVTVTATSGYT
-127 GTPYD
+127 GTYVYGMSDEGREVTFNYD
-132 SLSEALKAVSSSE
+132 ASTELGTLVTEGEVSTDNVEGSIGSYATISEALKAGETSVKLLHDLSEDVVISE
-145 NAVISLP
+145 N
-152 SGEHTIDSVTF
+152 
-163 ENGEHVTILGNGE
+163 
-176 SETTISVNGQVAFH
+176 
-190 LVNDDASL
+190 
-198 TLEDLTVVVN
+198 
-208 DNSKNGARVV
+208 
-218 RMVNGDDMS
+218 
-227 FSAENVTFETPSEAA
+227 
-242 STNNIALYINGA
+242 ST
-254 WNESGLTQS
+254 
-263 SGVNVSLTNFTYEDN
+263 
-278 SAHSGLYFQNY
+278 
-289 SDIDLSVQQSSLTV
+289 
-303 DKYAINIQANTAASI
+303 
-318 DISGCEIQGWT
+318 
-329 AYYAYSCNTNTTITD
+329 
-344 SILIGINHFSGPSN
+344 
-358 NFGTIV
+358 
-364 LDGGELQDI
+364 
-373 PEGDS
+373 
-378 GFGNTLY
+378 
-385 ITDSDIQAKTTA
+385 
-397 GNYQVIVSCN
+397 
-407 YGASANKIVFS
+407 
-418 DCTFQAEGTANGND
+418 
-432 LIPLYGSSGQ
+432 
-442 GNQLIVDG
+442 
-450 LSMNTDSENYLE
+450 
-462 LIPAAKIGDQG
+462 
-473 FGTLEA
+473 
-479 AVEAADGDTIVIL
+479 
-492 TDVAEDITIP
+492 
-502 KGKILTLDLNGQT
+502 LTLDLNGQA

-528 TLTILD
+528 ALTILD

-756 SITGGTYAVTPAEG
+756 NITGGTYAVTPAEG

-823 LVSGKEAV
+823 LVSGKDAV

-896 AAPGMATITAEVNGK
+896 AAPGTATITAEVNGK

-970 QNGTVTAVA
+970 QDGTVTAVA

-1014 ETVDQLPDGLN
+1014 ETEDQLPDGLD

-1050 EQAGQLANS
+1050 EQAGQLADS

-1315 KGDTVTI
+1315 KGTTVTI
-1322 TVKPDDGYELDDLTV
+1322 TVKPDDGYELDELTV

-1442 SDVAAGAWYSDAV
+1442 SDVAAGAWYADAV

>member
-6 LAIVMTMAMALSLF
+6 LAIVMTMAMALSLL

-30 TGSQP
+30 ISSQP

-52 DDPLPGDGPDE
+52 DDPLPGDDPNE
-63 GDDPTLPGGGP
+63 GDDPTLPGDGP

-81 LPGDGPDEGDD
+81 LPGDGPDEGNDPSLPGDGPDAGDD
-92 PSLPEDKDP
+92 PSLPGDENP
-101 SLPPPNNTI
+101 VVLPTDDTQLYAGAAKVAVIGTTEYETLDAALSAAENDDTITLTDNAEISFSFPEGVKTLTIDLGKNTLTLTNNTSI
-110 PMADLAVAA
+110 LLADGKSLTIQNGNLVSKPQENPTVTAFNIQSGSSIKLDNVTYDCTGSALYPQGNAAKVTVIDSTITADVYAVATNAGQTDNYDVVIDLKDSTFQARLPSELSKGDSCPVMINIPGKLTMDSCTVIGGRQGVLVRGGTAKISNTDIQLNATYIDGKDKYLDGNWGSGNEVPMAALVVGNRSNAYNYPTDCTL
-119 VDDSVTMN
+119 SNVTVTATSGYT
-127 GTPYD
+127 GTYVYGMSDEGREVTFNYD
-132 SLSEALKAVSSSE
+132 ASTELGTLVTEGEVSTDNVEGSIGSYATISEALKAGETSVKLLHNISEDVVISE
-145 NAVISLP
+145 N
-152 SGEHTIDSVTF
+152 
-163 ENGEHVTILGNGE
+163 
-176 SETTISVNGQVAFH
+176 
-190 LVNDDASL
+190 
-198 TLEDLTVVVN
+198 
-208 DNSKNGARVV
+208 
-218 RMVNGDDMS
+218 
-227 FSAENVTFETPSEAA
+227 
-242 STNNIALYINGA
+242 ST
-254 WNESGLTQS
+254 
-263 SGVNVSLTNFTYEDN
+263 
-278 SAHSGLYFQNY
+278 
-289 SDIDLSVQQSSLTV
+289 
-303 DKYAINIQANTAASI
+303 
-318 DISGCEIQGWT
+318 
-329 AYYAYSCNTNTTITD
+329 
-344 SILIGINHFSGPSN
+344 
-358 NFGTIV
+358 
-364 LDGGELQDI
+364 
-373 PEGDS
+373 
-378 GFGNTLY
+378 
-385 ITDSDIQAKTTA
+385 
-397 GNYQVIVSCN
+397 
-407 YGASANKIVFS
+407 
-418 DCTFQAEGTANGND
+418 
-432 LIPLYGSSGQ
+432 
-442 GNQLIVDG
+442 
-450 LSMNTDSENYLE
+450 
-462 LIPAAKIGDQG
+462 
-473 FGTLEA
+473 
-479 AVEAADGDTIVIL
+479 
-492 TDVAEDITIP
+492 
-502 KGKILTLDLNGQT
+502 LTLDLNGQT

-528 TLTILD
+528 ALTILD

-543 VTHGKAALYNYG
+543 VTHGKEALYNYG

-756 SITGGTYAVTPAEG
+756 NITGGTYAVTPAEG

-823 LVSGKEAV
+823 LVSGKDAV

-896 AAPGMATITAEVNGK
+896 AAPGTATITAEVNGK

-970 QNGTVTAVA
+970 QDGTVTAVA

-1014 ETVDQLPDGLN
+1014 ETEDQLPDGLN

-1033 EAAGTVNAGSAL
+1033 EAAGTVNADSAL

-1050 EQAGQLANS
+1050 EQAGQLADS

-1203 EAAAQVEDV
+1203 EAAAQVGDV

-1315 KGDTVTI
+1315 KGTTVTI
-1322 TVKPDDGYELDDLTV
+1322 TVKPDDGYELDELTV

-1400 NGIMSGTDGSRFS
+1400 NGIMSGTDGSCFS

-1442 SDVAAGAWYSDAV
+1442 SDVAAGAWYADAV